1 MRAKLHR
8 LKKRPPSDSR
18 PLADG
23 QPTHPTRANF
33 LRLRSLSMQLSN
45 FFYRNP
51 RLTLLA
57 VCLILVSGLSSW
69 FVLPRMEDPQLVQRG
84 AIVNTIYPGADPTR
98 VESLVTEKIE
108 EAMEEIEQIKE
119 IRSSS
124 REGISTLTI
133 ELRDDVL
140 NSTPVWSRIRD
151 RLSDIEPLLPAGALK
166 PNFDELEFKAFAL
179 LVALKW
185 DQESPVNYAILN
197 RLALQLKD
205 HLQTVVGTQKVETH
219 GAPSEEILVRLNS
232 NRLAALNLTVQSV
245 SDQIRQSDAKVSA
258 GQLRGSEEELL
269 LGVSGDLNSLQQ
281 IEQIPIMHQTGEGF
295 TRLGDIA
302 TVLKTAFDPPDG
314 IAIVDGQRAV
324 VVGAYVRNNSRID
337 LWSAEANRALDEYEA
352 QLPRGIS
359 MNRLFDQNKYVAT
372 RLTTLIGNLLLG
384 AAAVFCVIFLVMGWR
399 SAVVVSTALPLSALM
414 VLTGMRVLEVPVHQM
429 SVTGLIIAL
438 GLLIDNAIV
447 IVDETSKALREGL
460 KPAAAVSRSVRLL
473 FFPLLGSTVTTALT
487 FAPIAL
493 MPGPAGEFVGAIAVN
508 VILAIFSSL
517 FLAMTII
524 PALAAALAPANERQ
538 AENDHDEPAA
548 QPLKRQRWWRSG
560 LSNARLN
567 QAYCRLLDFI
577 YAKPWIGVAIGIV
590 APVAGFVA
598 ATQLSEQFFPPSDRD
613 QIHIELELSPQSS
626 IAATLETTKQIR
638 EELLRD
644 QDVQKVDW
652 FVGESAPAF
661 YYNLI
666 PKRASVSQYAQAL
679 VQLTTIENQSEIIH
693 RLQGKLDQKFA
704 HARVLVRQLEQG
716 PPFDAPVEVRLFG
729 PDLARLREL
738 GQQLRRI
745 LVDTPGV
752 IHTRCELDEVL
763 PRVRMSVKDE
773 VARAAGLSLTEI
785 ARQVNSL
792 TEGVTGGSVIEGTE
806 ELPVRVRID
815 RSDSQTLAQLACL
828 EILNQ
833 TPAGGSVGSGPNSR
847 GSFRGIP
854 VSALASFDLEPEY
867 GAINHLHSQRMNEIQ
882 VYIPAGVLPSS
893 VLGAFQDRLER
904 SDFRIPDGY
913 QLRYGGE
920 SAKRD
925 EAVGNLIA
933 SVGILLV
940 MMVATLVLSFGSFR
954 IAAIVGFVGMLS
966 AGLGMG
972 SLWIFGYPF
981 GFTAIIG
988 TMGLLGVAI
997 NDTIVV
1003 LAAIKNDEAARSGDR
1018 LGMRRVVNHSTRHIV
1033 STSLTTMAGFTPLI
1047 IGGGGFWPPT
1057 AVAIAGGV
1065 AGATLLA
1072 LILAPSCYLLL
1083 MCSGKQA

>member
-1 MRAKLHR
+1 
-8 LKKRPPSDSR
+8 
-18 PLADG
+18 
-23 QPTHPTRANF
+23 
-33 LRLRSLSMQLSN
+33 MQLSN

-51 RLTLLA
+51 RLTLLT

-69 FVLPRMEDPQLVQRG
+69 FVLPRMEDPQLVKRG

-108 EAMEEIEQIKE
+108 ETLEEIEQIKE

-140 NSTPVWSRIRD
+140 DSTPVWSRIRD
-151 RLSDIEPLLPAGALK
+151 RLSDIEPLLPQGALK
-166 PNFDELEFKAFAL
+166 PDFDELEFKAFAM

-185 DQESPVNYAILN
+185 TQEDPVNYAILN

-205 HLQTVVGTQKVETH
+205 RLQSIGGTMKVEVH
-219 GAPSEEILVRLNS
+219 GDPSEEIVVRLNS
-232 NRLAALNLTVQSV
+232 NRLAALNLTVQTV
-245 SDQIRQSDAKVSA
+245 SDQIRRSDAKVSA
-258 GQLRGSEEELL
+258 GQLRGPEEELL
-269 LGVSGDLNSLQQ
+269 LGVSGELNSLQQ
-281 IEQIPIMHQTGEGF
+281 IEQIPITHQAGEGF

-302 TVLKTAFDPPDG
+302 TVQKTAVEPPDG
-314 IAIVDGQRAV
+314 IAIIDGHRSV
-324 VVGAYVRNNSRID
+324 VLGAYVRSNSRID
-337 LWSAEANRALDEYEA
+337 LWSAEVNRALDEYKSL
-352 QLPRGIS
+352 LPRGIS
-359 MNRLFDQNKYVAT
+359 MARIFDQNEYVAT

-384 AAAVFCVIFLVMGWR
+384 ATAVFAVIFLLMGWR
-399 SAVVVSTALPLSALM
+399 SALVISTALPLSALM
-414 VLTGMRVLEVPVHQM
+414 VLTGMRLLNVPVHQM

-460 KPAAAVSRSVRLL
+460 SPAAAVSRSVRLL
-473 FFPLLGSTVTTALT
+473 ALPLLGSTITTALT

-493 MPGPAGEFVGAIAVN
+493 MPGPAGEFVGAIAIN

-524 PALAAALAPANERQ
+524 PAITATVASMTGGLTEVNHSEGSNRAP
-538 AENDHDEPAA
+538 
-548 QPLKRQRWWRSG
+548 KRRWWQSG
-560 LSNARLN
+560 LSSVRLN
-567 QAYCRLLDFI
+567 QIYCRLLDFI
-577 YAKPWIGVAIGIV
+577 YSRPAVGVLIGIA
-590 APVAGFVA
+590 APIAGFVV

-626 IAATLETTKQIR
+626 IAATLKTTRQIR
-638 EELLRD
+638 DELLHD
-644 QDVQKVDW
+644 PDVQQVDW
-652 FVGESAPAF
+652 FIGESAPAF
-661 YYNLI
+661 YYTLI

-679 VQLTTIENQSEIIH
+679 VKLTTFENQPEIIH
-693 RLQGKLDQKFA
+693 RLQSKLDQQFA

-729 PDLARLREL
+729 PDLIRLQEL
-738 GQQLRRI
+738 GQQLRGI
-745 LVDTPGV
+745 LVGTPGV

-763 PRVRMSVKDE
+763 PRIRMSVKDE
-773 VARAAGLSLTEI
+773 RARAAGLSLTEI
-785 ARQVNSL
+785 ASQVNSL
-792 TEGVTGGSVIEGTE
+792 TEGVIGGSVIEGTE
-806 ELPVRVRID
+806 ELPVRVRLD
-815 RSDSQTLAQLACL
+815 RTDSQTLAQLASL

-833 TPAGGSVGSGPNSR
+833 TGTANADGNGPISR
-847 GSFRGIP
+847 TAFRGIP
-854 VSALASFDLEPEY
+854 VSALARFELEPEY
-867 GAINHLHSQRMNEIQ
+867 GAINHLHSRRMNEIQ

-893 VLGAFQDRLER
+893 VLSTFQERLDR
-904 SDFRIPDGY
+904 SDFQIPAGY

-954 IAAIVGFVGMLS
+954 IAAIIGFVGMLS

-1003 LAAIKNDEAARSGDR
+1003 LAAIKNDEAARLGNR
-1018 LGMRRVVNHSTRHIV
+1018 LAMRNVVNHSTRHIV
-1033 STSLTTMAGFTPLI
+1033 STSLTTIAGFTPLI

-1083 MCSGKQA
+1083 MCGGKDCPKRASG

>member
-1 MRAKLHR
+1 
-8 LKKRPPSDSR
+8 
-18 PLADG
+18 
-23 QPTHPTRANF
+23 
-33 LRLRSLSMQLSN
+33 MQLSN

-51 RLTLLA
+51 RLTLLT

-69 FVLPRMEDPQLVQRG
+69 FVLPRMEDPQLVKRG

-108 EAMEEIEQIKE
+108 ETLEEIEQIKE

-140 NSTPVWSRIRD
+140 DSTPVWSRIRD
-151 RLSDIEPLLPAGALK
+151 RLSDIEPLLPQGALK
-166 PNFDELEFKAFAL
+166 PDFDELEFKAFAM

-185 DQESPVNYAILN
+185 TQEDPVNYAILN

-205 HLQTVVGTQKVETH
+205 RLQSIGGTMKVEVH
-219 GAPSEEILVRLNS
+219 GDPSEEIVVRLNS
-232 NRLAALNLTVQSV
+232 NRLAALNLTVQTV
-245 SDQIRQSDAKVSA
+245 SDQIRRSDAKVSA
-258 GQLRGSEEELL
+258 GQLRGPEEELL
-269 LGVSGDLNSLQQ
+269 LGVSGELNSLQQ
-281 IEQIPIMHQTGEGF
+281 IEQIPITHQAGEGF

-302 TVLKTAFDPPDG
+302 TVQKTAVEPPDG
-314 IAIVDGQRAV
+314 IAIIDGHRSV
-324 VVGAYVRNNSRID
+324 VLGAYVRSNSRID
-337 LWSAEANRALDEYEA
+337 LWSAEVNRALDEYESL
-352 QLPRGIS
+352 LPRGIS
-359 MNRLFDQNKYVAT
+359 MDRIFDQNEYVAT

-384 AAAVFCVIFLVMGWR
+384 ATAVFAVIFLLMGWR
-399 SAVVVSTALPLSALM
+399 SALVISTALPLSALM
-414 VLTGMRVLEVPVHQM
+414 VLTGMRLLNVPVHQM

-460 KPAAAVSRSVRLL
+460 SPAAAVSRSVRLL
-473 FFPLLGSTVTTALT
+473 ALPLLGSTITTALT

-493 MPGPAGEFVGAIAVN
+493 MPGPAGEFVGAIAIN

-524 PALAAALAPANERQ
+524 PAITATVASMTGGLTEVNHSEGSNRAP
-538 AENDHDEPAA
+538 
-548 QPLKRQRWWRSG
+548 KRRWWQSG
-560 LSNARLN
+560 LSSVGLN
-567 QAYCRLLDFI
+567 QIYCRLLDFI
-577 YAKPWIGVAIGIV
+577 YSRPAVGVLIGIA
-590 APVAGFVA
+590 APITGFVV

-626 IAATLETTKQIR
+626 IAATLKTTRQIR
-638 EELLRD
+638 DELLHD
-644 QDVQKVDW
+644 PDVQQVDW
-652 FVGESAPAF
+652 FIGESAPAF

-679 VQLTTIENQSEIIH
+679 VKLTTFENQPEIIH
-693 RLQGKLDQKFA
+693 RLQSKLDQQFA

-729 PDLARLREL
+729 PDLIRLQEL
-738 GQQLRRI
+738 GQQLRGI
-745 LVDTPGV
+745 LVGTPGV

-763 PRVRMSVKDE
+763 PRIRMSVKDE
-773 VARAAGLSLTEI
+773 RARAAGLSLTEI
-785 ARQVNSL
+785 ASQVNSL
-792 TEGVTGGSVIEGTE
+792 TEGVIGGSVIEGTE
-806 ELPVRVRID
+806 ELPVRVRLD
-815 RSDSQTLAQLACL
+815 RTDSQTLAQLASL

-833 TPAGGSVGSGPNSR
+833 TGTANSDGNGPISR
-847 GSFRGIP
+847 TAFRGIP
-854 VSALASFDLEPEY
+854 VSALARFELEPEY
-867 GAINHLHSQRMNEIQ
+867 GAINHLHSRRMNEIQ

-893 VLGAFQDRLER
+893 VLSTFQERLDR
-904 SDFRIPDGY
+904 SDFQIPAGY

-933 SVGILLV
+933 SVGILMV
-940 MMVATLVLSFGSFR
+940 MMIATLVLSFGSFR
-954 IAAIVGFVGMLS
+954 IAAIIGFVGMLS

-1003 LAAIKNDEAARSGDR
+1003 LAAIKNDEAARLGNR
-1018 LGMRRVVNHSTRHIV
+1018 LAMRNVVNHSTRHIV
-1033 STSLTTMAGFTPLI
+1033 STSLTTIAGFTPLI

-1083 MCSGKQA
+1083 MCGGKDRLERASG

>member
-1 MRAKLHR
+1 
-8 LKKRPPSDSR
+8 
-18 PLADG
+18 
-23 QPTHPTRANF
+23 
-33 LRLRSLSMQLSN
+33 MQLSN

-51 RLTLLA
+51 RLTLLTI
-57 VCLILVSGLSSW
+57 CLILVSGLSSW

-84 AIVNTIYPGADPTR
+84 AIINTIYPGANPTR

-108 EAMEEIEQIKE
+108 EALEEIEQIKE
-119 IRSSS
+119 VRSSS
-124 REGISTLTI
+124 RESISTITV

-140 NSTPVWSRIRD
+140 NSTPIWSRIRD
-151 RLSDIEPLLPAGALK
+151 RLSDIEPDLPRDAFK
-166 PNFDELEFKAFAL
+166 PDFDELEFKAFAL

-185 DQESPVNYAILN
+185 DQESPVNYAVLN

-205 HLQTVVGTQKVETH
+205 QLQAIGGTMKVETR
-219 GAPSEEILVRLNS
+219 GEPSEEIVVRLNS
-232 NRLAALNLTVQSV
+232 NRLAALNLTVQAV
-245 SDQIRQSDAKVSA
+245 SDQIRRSDAKVSA
-258 GQLRGSEEELL
+258 GQIRGAKEELL
-269 LGVSGDLNSLQQ
+269 LGVSGELSSLQQ
-281 IEQIPIMHQTGEGF
+281 IEQIPITHQNGQGF
-295 TRLGDIA
+295 TRLSDIA
-302 TVLKTAFDPPDG
+302 RVEKTAVDPPDG
-314 IAIVDGQRAV
+314 IAVVDGKRSI
-324 VVGAYVRNNSRID
+324 VVGAYVRGDSRID
-337 LWSAEANRALDEYEA
+337 LWSEEVNVVLDEYESL
-352 QLPRGIS
+352 LPRGIS
-359 MNRLFDQNKYVAT
+359 MDRMFDQNKYVAT

-384 AAAVFCVIFLVMGWR
+384 ATAVFVVIFLLMGWR
-399 SAVVVSTALPLSALM
+399 SALVVSTALPLSALM
-414 VLTGMRVLEVPVHQM
+414 VLTGMRVLEIPVHQM

-460 KPAAAVSRSVRLL
+460 SPASAVSKSVRQL
-473 FFPLLGSTVTTALT
+473 FFPLLGSTLTTAFT

-524 PALAAALAPANERQ
+524 PAIAATIAPADLGDSGSTTSEGFDTPQSPR
-538 AENDHDEPAA
+538 
-548 QPLKRQRWWRSG
+548 RWWRNG
-560 LSNARLN
+560 LFSVRLN
-567 QAYCRLLDFI
+567 RIYCNALDFI
-577 YAKPWIGVAIGIV
+577 YARPWIGVLIGIA
-590 APVAGFVA
+590 APIAGFIA

-626 IAATLETTKQIR
+626 IAATLETTRQMR
-638 EELLRD
+638 EQLLKD
-644 QDVQKVDW
+644 PDVEQVDW
-652 FVGESAPAF
+652 FIGESAPAF

-666 PKRASVSQYAQAL
+666 PRRANISQYAQAL
-679 VQLTTIENQSEIIH
+679 VKLKSAENQPAIIH
-693 RLQGKLDQKFA
+693 RVQSDLDQKFA

-729 PDLARLREL
+729 PDLGRLQEL
-738 GQQLRRI
+738 GQDLRGI

-773 VARAAGLSLTEI
+773 AARAAGVSLTDI
-785 ARQVNSL
+785 ASQINAL
-792 TEGVTGGSVIEGTE
+792 TEGSVGGSVIEGTE
-806 ELPVRVRID
+806 ELPVRIRLD
-815 RSDSQTLAQLACL
+815 RSDSQTLAQLASM

-833 TPAGGSVGSGPNSR
+833 TNVNGSGENVPVTNAA
-847 GSFRGIP
+847 FRGIP

-867 GAINHLHSQRMNEIQ
+867 GAISHLDSQRMNEIQ

-893 VLGAFQDRLER
+893 VLNNFQDRLAE
-904 SDFRIPDGY
+904 SSFELPAGY
-913 QLRYGGE
+913 HLQYGGE

-933 SVGILLV
+933 SVGILMVL
-940 MMVATLVLSFGSFR
+940 MVATLVMSFGSFR
-954 IAAIVGFVGMLS
+954 TAGIVGFVGMLS

-972 SLWIFGYPF
+972 ALWIFGYPF

-1003 LAAIKNDEAARSGDR
+1003 LAAIKNDEAAKSGDR
-1018 LGMRRVVNHSTRHIV
+1018 IGMRRVVNHSTRHII

-1072 LILAPSCYLLL
+1072 LILAPSCYLML
-1083 MCSGKQA
+1083 MCPVAGTCLSPASDPANP

>member
-1 MRAKLHR
+1 
-8 LKKRPPSDSR
+8 
-18 PLADG
+18 
-23 QPTHPTRANF
+23 
-33 LRLRSLSMQLSN
+33 MQLSN

-51 RLTLLA
+51 RLTLLT

-69 FVLPRMEDPQLVQRG
+69 FVLPRMEDPQLVKRG

-108 EAMEEIEQIKE
+108 ETLEEIEQIKE

-140 NSTPVWSRIRD
+140 DSTPVWSRIRD
-151 RLSDIEPLLPAGALK
+151 RLSDIEPLLPQGALK
-166 PNFDELEFKAFAL
+166 PDFDELEFKAFAM

-185 DQESPVNYAILN
+185 TQEDPVNYAILN

-205 HLQTVVGTQKVETH
+205 RLQSIGGTMKVEVH
-219 GAPSEEILVRLNS
+219 GDPSEEIVVRLNS
-232 NRLAALNLTVQSV
+232 NRLAALNLTVQTV
-245 SDQIRQSDAKVSA
+245 SDQIRRSDAKVSA
-258 GQLRGSEEELL
+258 GQLRGPEEELL
-269 LGVSGDLNSLQQ
+269 LGVSGELNSLQQ
-281 IEQIPIMHQTGEGF
+281 IEQIPITHQAGEGF

-302 TVLKTAFDPPDG
+302 TVQKTAVEPPDG
-314 IAIVDGQRAV
+314 IAIIDGHRSV
-324 VVGAYVRNNSRID
+324 VLGAYVRSNSRID
-337 LWSAEANRALDEYEA
+337 LWSAEVNRALDEYESL
-352 QLPRGIS
+352 LPRGIS
-359 MNRLFDQNKYVAT
+359 MDRIFDQNEYVAT

-384 AAAVFCVIFLVMGWR
+384 ATAVFAVIFLLMGWR
-399 SAVVVSTALPLSALM
+399 SALVISTALPLSALM
-414 VLTGMRVLEVPVHQM
+414 VLTGMRLLNVPVHQM

-460 KPAAAVSRSVRLL
+460 SPAAAVSRSVRLL
-473 FFPLLGSTVTTALT
+473 ALPLLGSTITTALT

-493 MPGPAGEFVGAIAVN
+493 MPGPAGEFVGAIAIN

-524 PALAAALAPANERQ
+524 PAITATVASMTGGLTEVNHSEGSNRAP
-538 AENDHDEPAA
+538 
-548 QPLKRQRWWRSG
+548 KRRWWQSG
-560 LSNARLN
+560 LSSVGLN
-567 QAYCRLLDFI
+567 QIYCRLLDFI
-577 YAKPWIGVAIGIV
+577 YSRPAVGVLIGIA
-590 APVAGFVA
+590 APIAGFVV

-626 IAATLETTKQIR
+626 IAATLETTRQIR
-638 EELLRD
+638 DELLHD
-644 QDVQKVDW
+644 PDVQQVDW
-652 FVGESAPAF
+652 FIGESAPAF

-679 VQLTTIENQSEIIH
+679 VKLTTFENQPEIIH
-693 RLQGKLDQKFA
+693 RLQSKLDQQFA

-729 PDLARLREL
+729 PDLIRLQEL
-738 GQQLRRI
+738 GQQLRGI
-745 LVDTPGV
+745 LVGTPGV

-763 PRVRMSVKDE
+763 PRIRMSVKDE
-773 VARAAGLSLTEI
+773 RARAAGLSLTEI
-785 ARQVNSL
+785 ASQVNSL
-792 TEGVTGGSVIEGTE
+792 TEGVIGGSVIEGTE
-806 ELPVRVRID
+806 ELPVRVRLD
-815 RSDSQTLAQLACL
+815 RTDSQTLAQLASL

-833 TPAGGSVGSGPNSR
+833 TGTTNSDGNGPISR
-847 GSFRGIP
+847 TAFRGIP
-854 VSALASFDLEPEY
+854 VSALARFELEPEY
-867 GAINHLHSQRMNEIQ
+867 GAINHLHSRRMNEIQ

-893 VLGAFQDRLER
+893 VLSTFQERLDR
-904 SDFRIPDGY
+904 SDFQIPAGY

-933 SVGILLV
+933 SVGILMV
-940 MMVATLVLSFGSFR
+940 MMIATLVLSFGSFR
-954 IAAIVGFVGMLS
+954 IAAIIGFVGMLS

-1003 LAAIKNDEAARSGDR
+1003 LAAIKNDEAARLGNR
-1018 LGMRRVVNHSTRHIV
+1018 LAMRNVVNHSTRHIV
-1033 STSLTTMAGFTPLI
+1033 STSLTTIAGFTPLI

-1083 MCSGKQA
+1083 MCGGKDRLERASG

>member
-1 MRAKLHR
+1 
-8 LKKRPPSDSR
+8 
-18 PLADG
+18 
-23 QPTHPTRANF
+23 
-33 LRLRSLSMQLSN
+33 MQLSN

-51 RLTLLA
+51 RLTLLT

-69 FVLPRMEDPQLVQRG
+69 FVLPRMEDPQLVKRG
-84 AIVNTIYPGADPTR
+84 AIVNTIYPGANPTR

-108 EAMEEIEQIKE
+108 ETLEEIEQIKE

-140 NSTPVWSRIRD
+140 DSTPVWSRIRD
-151 RLSDIEPLLPAGALK
+151 RLSDIEPLLPQGALK
-166 PNFDELEFKAFAL
+166 PDFDELEFKAFAT

-185 DQESPVNYAILN
+185 TQEDPVNYAILN

-205 HLQTVVGTQKVETH
+205 RLQSIGGTMKVEVH
-219 GAPSEEILVRLNS
+219 GDPSEEIVVRLNS
-232 NRLAALNLTVQSV
+232 NRLAALNLTVQTV
-245 SDQIRQSDAKVSA
+245 SDQIRRSDAKVSA
-258 GQLRGSEEELL
+258 GQLRGPEEELL
-269 LGVSGDLNSLQQ
+269 LGVSGELNSLQQ
-281 IEQIPIMHQTGEGF
+281 IEQIPITHQAGEGF

-302 TVLKTAFDPPDG
+302 TVQKTAVEPPDG
-314 IAIVDGQRAV
+314 IAIIDGHRSV
-324 VVGAYVRNNSRID
+324 VLGAYVRSNSRID
-337 LWSAEANRALDEYEA
+337 LWSAEVNRALDEYESL
-352 QLPRGIS
+352 LPRGIS
-359 MNRLFDQNKYVAT
+359 MDRIFDQNEYVAT

-384 AAAVFCVIFLVMGWR
+384 ATAVFAVIFLLMGWR
-399 SAVVVSTALPLSALM
+399 SALVISTALPLSALM
-414 VLTGMRVLEVPVHQM
+414 VLTGMRLLNVPVHQM

-460 KPAAAVSRSVRLL
+460 SPAAAVSRSVRLL
-473 FFPLLGSTVTTALT
+473 ALPLLGSTITTALT

-493 MPGPAGEFVGAIAVN
+493 MPGPAGEFVGAIAIN

-524 PALAAALAPANERQ
+524 PAITATVASMTGGLTEVNHSEGSNRAP
-538 AENDHDEPAA
+538 
-548 QPLKRQRWWRSG
+548 KRRWWQSG
-560 LSNARLN
+560 LSSVGLN
-567 QAYCRLLDFI
+567 QIYCRLLDFI
-577 YAKPWIGVAIGIV
+577 YSRPAVGVLIGIA
-590 APVAGFVA
+590 APIAGFVV

-626 IAATLETTKQIR
+626 IAATLETTRQIR
-638 EELLRD
+638 DELLHD
-644 QDVQKVDW
+644 PDVQQVDW
-652 FVGESAPAF
+652 FIGESAPAF
-661 YYNLI
+661 YYTLI

-679 VQLTTIENQSEIIH
+679 VKLTTFENQPEIIH
-693 RLQGKLDQKFA
+693 RLQSKLDQQFA

-729 PDLARLREL
+729 PDLIRLQEL
-738 GQQLRRI
+738 GQQLRGI
-745 LVDTPGV
+745 LVGTPGV

-763 PRVRMSVKDE
+763 PRIRMSVKDE
-773 VARAAGLSLTEI
+773 RARAAGLSLTEI
-785 ARQVNSL
+785 ASQVNSL
-792 TEGVTGGSVIEGTE
+792 TEGVIGGSVIEGTE
-806 ELPVRVRID
+806 ELPVRVRLD
-815 RSDSQTLAQLACL
+815 RTDSQTLAQLASL

-833 TPAGGSVGSGPNSR
+833 TGTTNSDGNGPISR
-847 GSFRGIP
+847 TAFRGIP
-854 VSALASFDLEPEY
+854 VSALARFELEPEY
-867 GAINHLHSQRMNEIQ
+867 GAINHLHSRRMNEIQ

-893 VLGAFQDRLER
+893 VLSTFQERLDR
-904 SDFRIPDGY
+904 SDFQIPAGY

-933 SVGILLV
+933 SVGILMV
-940 MMVATLVLSFGSFR
+940 MMIATLVLSFGSFR
-954 IAAIVGFVGMLS
+954 IAAIIGFVGMLS

-1003 LAAIKNDEAARSGDR
+1003 LAAIKNDEAARLGNR
-1018 LGMRRVVNHSTRHIV
+1018 LAMRNVVNHSTRHIV
-1033 STSLTTMAGFTPLI
+1033 STSLTTIAGFTPLI

-1083 MCSGKQA
+1083 MCGGKDRLERASG

>member
-1 MRAKLHR
+1 
-8 LKKRPPSDSR
+8 
-18 PLADG
+18 
-23 QPTHPTRANF
+23 
-33 LRLRSLSMQLSN
+33 MQLSN

-51 RLTLLA
+51 RLTLLT

-69 FVLPRMEDPQLVQRG
+69 FVLPRMEDPQLVKRG

-108 EAMEEIEQIKE
+108 ETLEEIEQIKE

-140 NSTPVWSRIRD
+140 DSTPVWSRIRD
-151 RLSDIEPLLPAGALK
+151 RLSDIEPLLPQGALK
-166 PNFDELEFKAFAL
+166 PDFDELEFKAFAM

-185 DQESPVNYAILN
+185 TQEDPVNYAILN

-205 HLQTVVGTQKVETH
+205 RLQSIGGTMKVEVH
-219 GAPSEEILVRLNS
+219 GDPSEEIVVRLNS
-232 NRLAALNLTVQSV
+232 NRLAALNLTVQTV
-245 SDQIRQSDAKVSA
+245 SDQIRRSDAKVSA
-258 GQLRGSEEELL
+258 GQLRGPEEELL
-269 LGVSGDLNSLQQ
+269 LGVSGELNSLQQ
-281 IEQIPIMHQTGEGF
+281 IEQIPITHQAGEGF

-302 TVLKTAFDPPDG
+302 TVQKTAVEPPDG
-314 IAIVDGQRAV
+314 IAIIDGHRSV
-324 VVGAYVRNNSRID
+324 VLGAYVRSNSRID
-337 LWSAEANRALDEYEA
+337 LWSAEVNRALDEYESL
-352 QLPRGIS
+352 LPRGIS
-359 MNRLFDQNKYVAT
+359 MDRIFDQNEYVAT

-384 AAAVFCVIFLVMGWR
+384 ATAVFAVIFLLMGWR
-399 SAVVVSTALPLSALM
+399 SALVISTALPLSALM
-414 VLTGMRVLEVPVHQM
+414 VLTGMRLLNVPVHQM

-460 KPAAAVSRSVRLL
+460 SPAAAVSRSVRLL
-473 FFPLLGSTVTTALT
+473 ALPLLGSTITTALT

-493 MPGPAGEFVGAIAVN
+493 MPGPAGEFVGAIAIN

-524 PALAAALAPANERQ
+524 PAITATVASMTGGLTEVNHSEGSNRAP
-538 AENDHDEPAA
+538 
-548 QPLKRQRWWRSG
+548 KRRWWQSG
-560 LSNARLN
+560 LSSVGLN
-567 QAYCRLLDFI
+567 QIYCRLLDFI
-577 YAKPWIGVAIGIV
+577 YSRPAVGVLIGIA
-590 APVAGFVA
+590 APITGFVV

-626 IAATLETTKQIR
+626 IAATLKTTRQIR
-638 EELLRD
+638 DELLHD
-644 QDVQKVDW
+644 PDVQQVDW
-652 FVGESAPAF
+652 FIGESAPAF

-679 VQLTTIENQSEIIH
+679 VKLTTFENQPEIIH
-693 RLQGKLDQKFA
+693 RLQSKLDQQFA

-729 PDLARLREL
+729 PDLIRLQEL
-738 GQQLRRI
+738 GQQLRGI
-745 LVDTPGV
+745 LVGTPGV

-763 PRVRMSVKDE
+763 PRIRMSVKDE
-773 VARAAGLSLTEI
+773 RARAAGLSLTEI
-785 ARQVNSL
+785 ASQVNSL
-792 TEGVTGGSVIEGTE
+792 TEGVIGGSVIEGTE
-806 ELPVRVRID
+806 ELPVRVRLD
-815 RSDSQTLAQLACL
+815 RTDSQTLAQLASL

-833 TPAGGSVGSGPNSR
+833 TGTANSDGNGPISR
-847 GSFRGIP
+847 TAFRGIP
-854 VSALASFDLEPEY
+854 VSALARFELEPEY
-867 GAINHLHSQRMNEIQ
+867 GAINHLHSRRMNEIQ

-893 VLGAFQDRLER
+893 VLSTFQERLDR
-904 SDFRIPDGY
+904 SDFQIPAGY

-933 SVGILLV
+933 SVGILMV
-940 MMVATLVLSFGSFR
+940 MMIATLVLSFGSFR
-954 IAAIVGFVGMLS
+954 IAAIIGFVGMLS

-1003 LAAIKNDEAARSGDR
+1003 LAAIKNDEAARLGNR
-1018 LGMRRVVNHSTRHIV
+1018 LAMRNVVNHSSRHIV
-1033 STSLTTMAGFTPLI
+1033 STSLTTIAGFTPLI

-1083 MCSGKQA
+1083 MCGGKDRLERASG

>member
-1 MRAKLHR
+1 
-8 LKKRPPSDSR
+8 
-18 PLADG
+18 
-23 QPTHPTRANF
+23 
-33 LRLRSLSMQLSN
+33 MQLSN

-51 RLTLLA
+51 RLTLLT

-69 FVLPRMEDPQLVQRG
+69 FVLPRMEDPQLVKRG

-108 EAMEEIEQIKE
+108 ETLEEIEQIKE

-140 NSTPVWSRIRD
+140 DSTPVWSRIRD
-151 RLSDIEPLLPAGALK
+151 RLSDIEPLLPQGALK
-166 PNFDELEFKAFAL
+166 PDFDELEFKAFAM

-185 DQESPVNYAILN
+185 TQEDPVNYAILN

-205 HLQTVVGTQKVETH
+205 RLQSIGGTMKVEVH
-219 GAPSEEILVRLNS
+219 GDPSEEIVVRLNS
-232 NRLAALNLTVQSV
+232 NRLAALNLTVQTV
-245 SDQIRQSDAKVSA
+245 SDQIRRSDAKVSA
-258 GQLRGSEEELL
+258 GQLRGPEEELL
-269 LGVSGDLNSLQQ
+269 LGVSGELNSLQQ
-281 IEQIPIMHQTGEGF
+281 IEQIPITHQAGEGF

-302 TVLKTAFDPPDG
+302 TVQKTAVEPPDG
-314 IAIVDGQRAV
+314 IAIIDGHRSV
-324 VVGAYVRNNSRID
+324 VLGAYVRSNSRID
-337 LWSAEANRALDEYEA
+337 LWSAEVNRALDEYESL
-352 QLPRGIS
+352 LPRGIS
-359 MNRLFDQNKYVAT
+359 MDRIFDQNEYVAT

-384 AAAVFCVIFLVMGWR
+384 ATAVFAVIFLLMGWR
-399 SAVVVSTALPLSALM
+399 SALVISTALPLSALM
-414 VLTGMRVLEVPVHQM
+414 VLTGMRLLNVPVHQM

-460 KPAAAVSRSVRLL
+460 SPAAAVSRSVRLL
-473 FFPLLGSTVTTALT
+473 ALPLLGSTITTALT

-493 MPGPAGEFVGAIAVN
+493 MPGPAGEFVGAIAIN

-524 PALAAALAPANERQ
+524 PAITATVASMTGGLTEVNHSEGSNRAP
-538 AENDHDEPAA
+538 
-548 QPLKRQRWWRSG
+548 KRRWWQSG
-560 LSNARLN
+560 LSSVGLN
-567 QAYCRLLDFI
+567 QIYCRLLDFI
-577 YAKPWIGVAIGIV
+577 YSRPAVGVLIGIA
-590 APVAGFVA
+590 APIAGFVV

-626 IAATLETTKQIR
+626 IAATLETTRQIR
-638 EELLRD
+638 DELLHD
-644 QDVQKVDW
+644 PDVQQVDW
-652 FVGESAPAF
+652 FIGESAPAF
-661 YYNLI
+661 YYTLI

-679 VQLTTIENQSEIIH
+679 VKLTTFENQPEIIH
-693 RLQGKLDQKFA
+693 RLQSKLDQQFA

-729 PDLARLREL
+729 PDLIRLQEL
-738 GQQLRRI
+738 GQQLRGI
-745 LVDTPGV
+745 LVGTPGV

-763 PRVRMSVKDE
+763 PRIRMSVKDE
-773 VARAAGLSLTEI
+773 RARAAGLSLTEI
-785 ARQVNSL
+785 ASQVNSL
-792 TEGVTGGSVIEGTE
+792 TEGVIGGSVIEGTE
-806 ELPVRVRID
+806 ELPVRVRLD
-815 RSDSQTLAQLACL
+815 RTDSQTLAQLASL

-833 TPAGGSVGSGPNSR
+833 TGTTNSDGNGPISR
-847 GSFRGIP
+847 TAFRGIP
-854 VSALASFDLEPEY
+854 VSALARFELEPEY
-867 GAINHLHSQRMNEIQ
+867 GAINHLHSRRMNEIQ

-893 VLGAFQDRLER
+893 VLSTFQERLDR
-904 SDFRIPDGY
+904 SDFQIPAGY

-933 SVGILLV
+933 SVGILMV
-940 MMVATLVLSFGSFR
+940 MMIATLVLSFGSFR
-954 IAAIVGFVGMLS
+954 IAAIIGFVGMLS

-1003 LAAIKNDEAARSGDR
+1003 LAAIKNDEAARLGNR
-1018 LGMRRVVNHSTRHIV
+1018 LAMRNVVNHSTRHIV
-1033 STSLTTMAGFTPLI
+1033 STSLTTIAGFTPLI

-1083 MCSGKQA
+1083 MCGGKDRLERASG

>member
-1 MRAKLHR
+1 
-8 LKKRPPSDSR
+8 
-18 PLADG
+18 
-23 QPTHPTRANF
+23 
-33 LRLRSLSMQLSN
+33 MQLSN

-51 RLTLLA
+51 RLTLLT

-69 FVLPRMEDPQLVQRG
+69 FVLPRMEDPQLVKRG

-108 EAMEEIEQIKE
+108 ETLEEIEQIKE

-140 NSTPVWSRIRD
+140 DSTPVWSRIRD
-151 RLSDIEPLLPAGALK
+151 RLSDIEPLLPQGALK
-166 PNFDELEFKAFAL
+166 PDFDELEFKAFAM

-185 DQESPVNYAILN
+185 TQEDPVNYAILN

-205 HLQTVVGTQKVETH
+205 RLQSIGGTMKVEVH
-219 GAPSEEILVRLNS
+219 GDPSEEIVVRLNS
-232 NRLAALNLTVQSV
+232 NRLAALNLTVQTV
-245 SDQIRQSDAKVSA
+245 SDQIRRSDAKVSA
-258 GQLRGSEEELL
+258 GQLRGPEEELL
-269 LGVSGDLNSLQQ
+269 LGVSGELNSLQQ
-281 IEQIPIMHQTGEGF
+281 IEQIPITHQAGEGF

-302 TVLKTAFDPPDG
+302 TVQKTAVEPPDG
-314 IAIVDGQRAV
+314 IAIIDGHRSV
-324 VVGAYVRNNSRID
+324 VLGAYVRSNSRID
-337 LWSAEANRALDEYEA
+337 LWSAEVNRALDEYESL
-352 QLPRGIS
+352 LPRGIS
-359 MNRLFDQNKYVAT
+359 MDRIFDQNEYVAT

-384 AAAVFCVIFLVMGWR
+384 ATAVFAVIFLLMGWR
-399 SAVVVSTALPLSALM
+399 SALVISTALPLSALM
-414 VLTGMRVLEVPVHQM
+414 VLTGMRLLNVPVHQM

-460 KPAAAVSRSVRLL
+460 SPAAAVSRSVRLL
-473 FFPLLGSTVTTALT
+473 ALPLLGSTITTALT

-493 MPGPAGEFVGAIAVN
+493 MPGPAGEFVGAIAIN

-524 PALAAALAPANERQ
+524 PAITATVASMTGGLTEVNHSEGSNRAP
-538 AENDHDEPAA
+538 
-548 QPLKRQRWWRSG
+548 KRRWWQSG
-560 LSNARLN
+560 LSSVGLN
-567 QAYCRLLDFI
+567 QIYCRLLDVI
-577 YAKPWIGVAIGIV
+577 YSRPAVGVLIGIA
-590 APVAGFVA
+590 APIAGFVV

-626 IAATLETTKQIR
+626 IAATMETTRQIR
-638 EELLRD
+638 DELLRD
-644 QDVQKVDW
+644 PDVQQVDW
-652 FVGESAPAF
+652 FIGESAPAF

-679 VQLTTIENQSEIIH
+679 VKLTTFENQPEIIH
-693 RLQGKLDQKFA
+693 RLQSKLDQQFA

-729 PDLARLREL
+729 PDLIRLQEL
-738 GQQLRRI
+738 GQQLRGI
-745 LVDTPGV
+745 LVGTPGV

-763 PRVRMSVKDE
+763 PRIRMSVKDE
-773 VARAAGLSLTEI
+773 RARAAGLSLTEI
-785 ARQVNSL
+785 ASQVNSL
-792 TEGVTGGSVIEGTE
+792 TEGVIGGSVIEGTE
-806 ELPVRVRID
+806 ELPVRVRLD
-815 RSDSQTLAQLACL
+815 RTDSQTLAQLASL

-833 TPAGGSVGSGPNSR
+833 TGTANSDGNGPISR
-847 GSFRGIP
+847 TAFRGIP
-854 VSALASFDLEPEY
+854 VSALARFELEPEY
-867 GAINHLHSQRMNEIQ
+867 GAINHLHSRRMNEIQ

-893 VLGAFQDRLER
+893 VLSTFQERLDR
-904 SDFRIPDGY
+904 SDFQIPAGY

-933 SVGILLV
+933 SVGILMV
-940 MMVATLVLSFGSFR
+940 MMIATLVLSFGSFR
-954 IAAIVGFVGMLS
+954 IAAIIGFVGMLS

-1003 LAAIKNDEAARSGDR
+1003 LAAIKNDEAARLGNR
-1018 LGMRRVVNHSTRHIV
+1018 LAMRNVVNHSTRHIV
-1033 STSLTTMAGFTPLI
+1033 STSLTTIAGFTPLI

-1083 MCSGKQA
+1083 MCGGKDRLERASG

>member
-1 MRAKLHR
+1 
-8 LKKRPPSDSR
+8 
-18 PLADG
+18 
-23 QPTHPTRANF
+23 
-33 LRLRSLSMQLSN
+33 MQLSN

-51 RLTLLA
+51 RLTLLT

-69 FVLPRMEDPQLVQRG
+69 FVLPRMEDPQLVKRG

-108 EAMEEIEQIKE
+108 ETLEEIEQIKE

-140 NSTPVWSRIRD
+140 DSTPVWSRIRD
-151 RLSDIEPLLPAGALK
+151 RLSDIEPLLPQGALK
-166 PNFDELEFKAFAL
+166 PDFDELEFKAFAM

-185 DQESPVNYAILN
+185 TQEDPVNYAILN

-205 HLQTVVGTQKVETH
+205 RLQSIGGTMKVEVH
-219 GAPSEEILVRLNS
+219 GDPSEEIVVRLNS
-232 NRLAALNLTVQSV
+232 NRLAALNLTVQTV
-245 SDQIRQSDAKVSA
+245 SDQIRRSDAKVSA
-258 GQLRGSEEELL
+258 GQLRGPEEELL
-269 LGVSGDLNSLQQ
+269 LGVSGELNSLQQ
-281 IEQIPIMHQTGEGF
+281 IEQIPITHQAGEGF

-302 TVLKTAFDPPDG
+302 TVQKTAVEPPDG
-314 IAIVDGQRAV
+314 IAIIDGHRSV
-324 VVGAYVRNNSRID
+324 VLGAYVRSNSRID
-337 LWSAEANRALDEYEA
+337 LWSAEVNRALDEYESL
-352 QLPRGIS
+352 LPRGIS
-359 MNRLFDQNKYVAT
+359 MDRIFDQNEYVAT

-384 AAAVFCVIFLVMGWR
+384 ATAVFAVIFLLMGWR
-399 SAVVVSTALPLSALM
+399 SALVISTALPLSALM
-414 VLTGMRVLEVPVHQM
+414 VLTGMRLLNVPVHQM

-460 KPAAAVSRSVRLL
+460 SPAAAVSRSVRLL
-473 FFPLLGSTVTTALT
+473 ALPLLGSTITTALT

-493 MPGPAGEFVGAIAVN
+493 MPGPAGEFVGAIAIN

-524 PALAAALAPANERQ
+524 PAITATVASMTGGLTEVNHSEGSNLAP
-538 AENDHDEPAA
+538 
-548 QPLKRQRWWRSG
+548 KRRWWQSG
-560 LSNARLN
+560 LSSVVLN
-567 QAYCRLLDFI
+567 QIYCRLLDFI
-577 YAKPWIGVAIGIV
+577 YSRPAVGVLIGIA
-590 APVAGFVA
+590 APIAGFVV

-626 IAATLETTKQIR
+626 IAATLETTRQIR
-638 EELLRD
+638 DELLHD
-644 QDVQKVDW
+644 PDVQQVDW
-652 FVGESAPAF
+652 FIGESAPAF

-679 VQLTTIENQSEIIH
+679 VKLTTFENQPEIIH
-693 RLQGKLDQKFA
+693 RLQSKLDQQFA

-729 PDLARLREL
+729 PDLIRLQEL
-738 GQQLRRI
+738 GQQLRGI
-745 LVDTPGV
+745 LVGTPGV

-763 PRVRMSVKDE
+763 PRIRMSVKDE
-773 VARAAGLSLTEI
+773 RARAAGLSLTEI
-785 ARQVNSL
+785 ASQVNSL
-792 TEGVTGGSVIEGTE
+792 TEGVIGGSVIEGTE
-806 ELPVRVRID
+806 ELPVRVRLD
-815 RSDSQTLAQLACL
+815 RTDSQTLAQLASL

-833 TPAGGSVGSGPNSR
+833 TGTTNSDGNGPISR
-847 GSFRGIP
+847 TAFRGIP
-854 VSALASFDLEPEY
+854 VSALARFELEPEY
-867 GAINHLHSQRMNEIQ
+867 GAINHLHSRRMNEIQ

-893 VLGAFQDRLER
+893 VLSTFQERLDR
-904 SDFRIPDGY
+904 SDFQIPAGY

-933 SVGILLV
+933 SVGILMV
-940 MMVATLVLSFGSFR
+940 MMIATLVLSFGSFR
-954 IAAIVGFVGMLS
+954 IAAIIGFVGMLS

-1003 LAAIKNDEAARSGDR
+1003 LAAIKNDEAARLGNR
-1018 LGMRRVVNHSTRHIV
+1018 LAMRNVVNHSTRHIV
-1033 STSLTTMAGFTPLI
+1033 STSLTTIAGFTPLI

-1083 MCSGKQA
+1083 MCGGKDRLERASG

>member
-1 MRAKLHR
+1 
-8 LKKRPPSDSR
+8 
-18 PLADG
+18 
-23 QPTHPTRANF
+23 
-33 LRLRSLSMQLSN
+33 MQLSN

-51 RLTLLA
+51 RLTLLT

-69 FVLPRMEDPQLVQRG
+69 FVLPRMEDPQLVKRG

-108 EAMEEIEQIKE
+108 ETLEEIEQIKE

-140 NSTPVWSRIRD
+140 DSTPVWSRIRD
-151 RLSDIEPLLPAGALK
+151 RLSDIEPLLPQGALK
-166 PNFDELEFKAFAL
+166 PDFDELEFKAFAM

-185 DQESPVNYAILN
+185 TQEDPVNYAILN

-205 HLQTVVGTQKVETH
+205 RLQSIGGTMKVEVH
-219 GAPSEEILVRLNS
+219 GDPSEEIVVRLNS
-232 NRLAALNLTVQSV
+232 NRLAALNLTVQTV
-245 SDQIRQSDAKVSA
+245 SDQIRRSDAKVSA
-258 GQLRGSEEELL
+258 GQLRGPEEELL
-269 LGVSGDLNSLQQ
+269 LGVSGELNSLQQ
-281 IEQIPIMHQTGEGF
+281 IEQIPITHQAGEGF

-302 TVLKTAFDPPDG
+302 TVQKTAVEPPDG
-314 IAIVDGQRAV
+314 IAIIDGHRSV
-324 VVGAYVRNNSRID
+324 VLGAYVRSNSRID
-337 LWSAEANRALDEYEA
+337 LWSAEVNRALDEYESL
-352 QLPRGIS
+352 LPRGIS
-359 MNRLFDQNKYVAT
+359 MDRIFDQNEYVAT

-384 AAAVFCVIFLVMGWR
+384 ATAVFAVIFLLMGWR
-399 SAVVVSTALPLSALM
+399 SALVISTALPLSALM
-414 VLTGMRVLEVPVHQM
+414 VLTGMRLLNVPVHQM

-460 KPAAAVSRSVRLL
+460 SPAAAVSRSVRLL
-473 FFPLLGSTVTTALT
+473 ALPLLGSTITTALT

-493 MPGPAGEFVGAIAVN
+493 MPGPAGEFVGAIAIN

-524 PALAAALAPANERQ
+524 PAITATVASMTGGLTEVNHSEGSNRAP
-538 AENDHDEPAA
+538 
-548 QPLKRQRWWRSG
+548 KRRWWQSG
-560 LSNARLN
+560 LSSVGLN
-567 QAYCRLLDFI
+567 QIYCRLLDFI
-577 YAKPWIGVAIGIV
+577 YSRPAVGVLIGIA
-590 APVAGFVA
+590 APIAGFVV

-626 IAATLETTKQIR
+626 IAATLETTRQIR
-638 EELLRD
+638 DELLHD
-644 QDVQKVDW
+644 PDVQQVDW
-652 FVGESAPAF
+652 FIGESAPAF

-679 VQLTTIENQSEIIH
+679 VKLTTFENQPEIIH
-693 RLQGKLDQKFA
+693 RLQSKLDQQFA

-729 PDLARLREL
+729 PDLIRLQEL
-738 GQQLRRI
+738 GQQLRGI
-745 LVDTPGV
+745 LVGTPGV

-763 PRVRMSVKDE
+763 PRIRMSVKDE
-773 VARAAGLSLTEI
+773 RARAAGLSLTEI
-785 ARQVNSL
+785 ASQVNSL
-792 TEGVTGGSVIEGTE
+792 TEGVIGGSVIEGTE
-806 ELPVRVRID
+806 ELPVRVRLD
-815 RSDSQTLAQLACL
+815 RTDSQTLAQLASL

-833 TPAGGSVGSGPNSR
+833 TGTANSDGNGPISR
-847 GSFRGIP
+847 TAFRGIP
-854 VSALASFDLEPEY
+854 VSALARFELEPEY
-867 GAINHLHSQRMNEIQ
+867 GAINHLHSRRMNEIQ

-893 VLGAFQDRLER
+893 VLSTFQERLDR
-904 SDFRIPDGY
+904 SDFQIPAGY

-933 SVGILLV
+933 SVGILMV
-940 MMVATLVLSFGSFR
+940 MMIATLVLSFGSFR
-954 IAAIVGFVGMLS
+954 IAAIIGFVGMLS

-1003 LAAIKNDEAARSGDR
+1003 LAAIKNDEAARLGNR
-1018 LGMRRVVNHSTRHIV
+1018 LAMRNVVNHSTRHIV
-1033 STSLTTMAGFTPLI
+1033 STSLTTIAGFTPLI

-1083 MCSGKQA
+1083 MCGGKDRLERASG

>member
-1 MRAKLHR
+1 
-8 LKKRPPSDSR
+8 
-18 PLADG
+18 
-23 QPTHPTRANF
+23 
-33 LRLRSLSMQLSN
+33 MQLSN

-51 RLTLLA
+51 RLTLLT

-69 FVLPRMEDPQLVQRG
+69 FVLPRMEDPQLVKRG
-84 AIVNTIYPGADPTR
+84 AIVNTIYPGANPTR

-108 EAMEEIEQIKE
+108 ETLEEIEQIKE

-140 NSTPVWSRIRD
+140 DSTPVWSRIRD
-151 RLSDIEPLLPAGALK
+151 RLSDIEPLLPQGALK
-166 PNFDELEFKAFAL
+166 PDFDELEFKAFAM

-185 DQESPVNYAILN
+185 TQEDPVNYAILN

-205 HLQTVVGTQKVETH
+205 RLQSIGGTMKVEVH
-219 GAPSEEILVRLNS
+219 GDPSEEIVVRLNS
-232 NRLAALNLTVQSV
+232 NRLAALNLTVQTV
-245 SDQIRQSDAKVSA
+245 SDQIRRSDAKVSA
-258 GQLRGSEEELL
+258 GQLRGPEEELL
-269 LGVSGDLNSLQQ
+269 LGVSGELNSLQQ
-281 IEQIPIMHQTGEGF
+281 IEQIPITHQAGEGF

-302 TVLKTAFDPPDG
+302 TVQKTAVEPPDG
-314 IAIVDGQRAV
+314 IAIIDGHRSV
-324 VVGAYVRNNSRID
+324 VLGAYVRSNSRID
-337 LWSAEANRALDEYEA
+337 LWSAEVNRALDEYESL
-352 QLPRGIS
+352 LPRGIS
-359 MNRLFDQNKYVAT
+359 MDRIFDQNEYVAT

-384 AAAVFCVIFLVMGWR
+384 ATAVFAVIFLLMGWR
-399 SAVVVSTALPLSALM
+399 SALVISTALPLSALM
-414 VLTGMRVLEVPVHQM
+414 VLTGMRLLNVPVHQM

-460 KPAAAVSRSVRLL
+460 SPAAAVSRSVRLL
-473 FFPLLGSTVTTALT
+473 ALPLLGSTITTALT

-493 MPGPAGEFVGAIAVN
+493 MPGPAGEFVGAIAIN

-524 PALAAALAPANERQ
+524 PAITATIASVTGGLTDAEHSEGSNRAP
-538 AENDHDEPAA
+538 
-548 QPLKRQRWWRSG
+548 KRRWWQSG
-560 LSNARLN
+560 LSSVGLN
-567 QAYCRLLDFI
+567 QIYCRLLDFI
-577 YAKPWIGVAIGIV
+577 YSRPAVGVLIGIA
-590 APVAGFVA
+590 APIAGFVV

-626 IAATLETTKQIR
+626 IAATLETTRQIR
-638 EELLRD
+638 DELLHD
-644 QDVQKVDW
+644 PDVQQVDW
-652 FVGESAPAF
+652 FIGESAPAF
-661 YYNLI
+661 YYTLI

-679 VQLTTIENQSEIIH
+679 VKLTTFENQPEIIH
-693 RLQGKLDQKFA
+693 RLQSKLDQQFA

-729 PDLARLREL
+729 PDLIRLQEL
-738 GQQLRRI
+738 GQQLRGI
-745 LVDTPGV
+745 LVGTPGV

-763 PRVRMSVKDE
+763 PRIRMSVKDE
-773 VARAAGLSLTEI
+773 RARAAGLSLTEI
-785 ARQVNSL
+785 ASQVNSL
-792 TEGVTGGSVIEGTE
+792 TEGVIGGSVIEGTE
-806 ELPVRVRID
+806 ELPVRVRLD
-815 RSDSQTLAQLACL
+815 RTDSQTLAQLASL

-833 TPAGGSVGSGPNSR
+833 TGTANSDGNGPISR
-847 GSFRGIP
+847 TAFRGIP
-854 VSALASFDLEPEY
+854 VSALARFELEPEY
-867 GAINHLHSQRMNEIQ
+867 GAINHLHSRRMNEIQ

-893 VLGAFQDRLER
+893 VLSTFQERLDR
-904 SDFRIPDGY
+904 SDFQIPAGY

-925 EAVGNLIA
+925 EAVRNLIA
-933 SVGILLV
+933 SVGILMV
-940 MMVATLVLSFGSFR
+940 MMIATLVLSFGSFR
-954 IAAIVGFVGMLS
+954 IAAIIGFVGMLS

-1003 LAAIKNDEAARSGDR
+1003 LAAIKNDEAARLGNR
-1018 LGMRRVVNHSTRHIV
+1018 LAMRNVVNHSTRHIV
-1033 STSLTTMAGFTPLI
+1033 STSLTTIAGFTPLI

-1083 MCSGKQA
+1083 MCGGKDRLERASG

>member
-1 MRAKLHR
+1 
-8 LKKRPPSDSR
+8 
-18 PLADG
+18 
-23 QPTHPTRANF
+23 
-33 LRLRSLSMQLSN
+33 MQLSN

-51 RLTLLA
+51 RLTLLT

-69 FVLPRMEDPQLVQRG
+69 FVLPRMEDPQLVKRG

-108 EAMEEIEQIKE
+108 ETLEEIEQIKE

-140 NSTPVWSRIRD
+140 DSTPVWSRIRD
-151 RLSDIEPLLPAGALK
+151 RLSDIEPLLPQGALK
-166 PNFDELEFKAFAL
+166 PDFDELEFKAFAM

-185 DQESPVNYAILN
+185 TQEDPVNYAILN

-205 HLQTVVGTQKVETH
+205 RLQSIGGTMKVEVH
-219 GAPSEEILVRLNS
+219 GDPSEEIVVRLNS
-232 NRLAALNLTVQSV
+232 NRLAALNLTVQTV

-258 GQLRGSEEELL
+258 GQLRGPEEELL
-269 LGVSGDLNSLQQ
+269 LGVSGELNSLQQ
-281 IEQIPIMHQTGEGF
+281 IEQIPITHQAGEGF

-302 TVLKTAFDPPDG
+302 TVQKTAVEPPDG
-314 IAIVDGQRAV
+314 IAIIDGHRSV
-324 VVGAYVRNNSRID
+324 VLGAYVRSNSRID
-337 LWSAEANRALDEYEA
+337 LWSAEVNRALDEYESL
-352 QLPRGIS
+352 LPRGIS
-359 MNRLFDQNKYVAT
+359 MDRIFDQNEYVAT

-384 AAAVFCVIFLVMGWR
+384 ATAVFAVIFLLMGWR
-399 SAVVVSTALPLSALM
+399 SALVISTALPLSALM
-414 VLTGMRVLEVPVHQM
+414 VLTGMRLLNVPVHQM

-460 KPAAAVSRSVRLL
+460 SPAAAVSRSVRLL
-473 FFPLLGSTVTTALT
+473 ALPLLGSTITTALT

-493 MPGPAGEFVGAIAVN
+493 MPGPAGEFVGAIAIN

-524 PALAAALAPANERQ
+524 PAITATVASMTGGLTEVNHSEGSNRAP
-538 AENDHDEPAA
+538 
-548 QPLKRQRWWRSG
+548 KRRWWQSG
-560 LSNARLN
+560 LSSVGLN
-567 QAYCRLLDFI
+567 QIYCRLLDFI
-577 YAKPWIGVAIGIV
+577 YSRPAVGVLIGIA
-590 APVAGFVA
+590 APITGFVV

-626 IAATLETTKQIR
+626 IAATLKTTRQIR
-638 EELLRD
+638 DELLHD
-644 QDVQKVDW
+644 PDVQQVDW
-652 FVGESAPAF
+652 FIGESAPAF

-679 VQLTTIENQSEIIH
+679 VKLTTFENQPEIIH
-693 RLQGKLDQKFA
+693 RLQSKLDQQFA

-729 PDLARLREL
+729 PDLIRLQEL
-738 GQQLRRI
+738 GQQLRGI
-745 LVDTPGV
+745 LVGTPGV

-763 PRVRMSVKDE
+763 PRIRMSVKDE
-773 VARAAGLSLTEI
+773 RARAAGLSLTEI
-785 ARQVNSL
+785 ASQVNSL
-792 TEGVTGGSVIEGTE
+792 TEGVIGGSVIEGTE
-806 ELPVRVRID
+806 ELPVRVRLD
-815 RSDSQTLAQLACL
+815 RTDSQTLAQLASL

-833 TPAGGSVGSGPNSR
+833 TGTANSDGNGPISR
-847 GSFRGIP
+847 TAFRGIP
-854 VSALASFDLEPEY
+854 VSALARFELEPEY
-867 GAINHLHSQRMNEIQ
+867 GAINHLHSRRMNEIQ

-893 VLGAFQDRLER
+893 VLSTFQERLDR
-904 SDFRIPDGY
+904 SDFQIPAGY

-933 SVGILLV
+933 SVGILMV
-940 MMVATLVLSFGSFR
+940 MMIATLVLSFGSFR
-954 IAAIVGFVGMLS
+954 IAAIIGFVGMLS

-1003 LAAIKNDEAARSGDR
+1003 LAAIKNDEAARLGNR
-1018 LGMRRVVNHSTRHIV
+1018 LAMRNVVNHSTRHIV
-1033 STSLTTMAGFTPLI
+1033 STSLTTIAGFTPLI

-1083 MCSGKQA
+1083 MCGGKDRLERASG

>member
-1 MRAKLHR
+1 
-8 LKKRPPSDSR
+8 
-18 PLADG
+18 
-23 QPTHPTRANF
+23 
-33 LRLRSLSMQLSN
+33 MQLSN

-51 RLTLLA
+51 RLTLLT

-69 FVLPRMEDPQLVQRG
+69 FVLPRMEDPQLVKRG

-108 EAMEEIEQIKE
+108 ETLEEIEQIKE

-140 NSTPVWSRIRD
+140 DSTPVWSRIRD
-151 RLSDIEPLLPAGALK
+151 RLSDIEPLLPQGALK
-166 PNFDELEFKAFAL
+166 PDFDELEFKAFAM

-185 DQESPVNYAILN
+185 TQEDPVNYAILN

-205 HLQTVVGTQKVETH
+205 RLQSIGGTMKVEVH
-219 GAPSEEILVRLNS
+219 GDPSEEIVVRLNS
-232 NRLAALNLTVQSV
+232 NRLAALNLTVQTV
-245 SDQIRQSDAKVSA
+245 SDQIRRSDAKVSA
-258 GQLRGSEEELL
+258 GQLRGPEEELL
-269 LGVSGDLNSLQQ
+269 LGVSGELNSLQQ
-281 IEQIPIMHQTGEGF
+281 IEQIPITHQAGEGF

-302 TVLKTAFDPPDG
+302 TVQKTAVEPPDG
-314 IAIVDGQRAV
+314 IAIIDGHRSV
-324 VVGAYVRNNSRID
+324 VLGAYVRSNSRID
-337 LWSAEANRALDEYEA
+337 LWSAEVNRALDEYESL
-352 QLPRGIS
+352 LPRGIS
-359 MNRLFDQNKYVAT
+359 MDRIFDQNEYVAT

-384 AAAVFCVIFLVMGWR
+384 ATAVFAVIFLLMGWR
-399 SAVVVSTALPLSALM
+399 SALVISTALPLSALM
-414 VLTGMRVLEVPVHQM
+414 VLTGMRLLNVPVHQM

-460 KPAAAVSRSVRLL
+460 SPAAAVSRSVRLL
-473 FFPLLGSTVTTALT
+473 ALPLLGSTITTALT

-493 MPGPAGEFVGAIAVN
+493 MPGPAGEFVGAIAIN

-524 PALAAALAPANERQ
+524 PAITATVASMTGGLTEVNHSEGSNRAP
-538 AENDHDEPAA
+538 
-548 QPLKRQRWWRSG
+548 KRRWWQSG
-560 LSNARLN
+560 LSSVGLN
-567 QAYCRLLDFI
+567 QIYCRLLDFI
-577 YAKPWIGVAIGIV
+577 YSRPAVGVLIGIA
-590 APVAGFVA
+590 APIAGFVV

-626 IAATLETTKQIR
+626 IAATLETTRQIR
-638 EELLRD
+638 DELLHD
-644 QDVQKVDW
+644 PDVQQVDW
-652 FVGESAPAF
+652 FIGESAPAF
-661 YYNLI
+661 YYTLI

-679 VQLTTIENQSEIIH
+679 VKLTTFENQPEIIH
-693 RLQGKLDQKFA
+693 RLQSKLDQQFA

-729 PDLARLREL
+729 PDLIRLQEL
-738 GQQLRRI
+738 GQQLRGI
-745 LVDTPGV
+745 LVGTPGV

-763 PRVRMSVKDE
+763 PRIRMSVKDE
-773 VARAAGLSLTEI
+773 RARAAGLSLTEI
-785 ARQVNSL
+785 ASQVNSL
-792 TEGVTGGSVIEGTE
+792 TEGVIGGSVIEGTE
-806 ELPVRVRID
+806 ELPVRVRLD
-815 RSDSQTLAQLACL
+815 RTDSQTLAQLASL

-833 TPAGGSVGSGPNSR
+833 TGTANSDGNGPISR
-847 GSFRGIP
+847 TAFRGIP
-854 VSALASFDLEPEY
+854 VSALARFELEPEY
-867 GAINHLHSQRMNEIQ
+867 GAINHLHSRRMNEIQ

-893 VLGAFQDRLER
+893 VLSTFQERLDR
-904 SDFRIPDGY
+904 SDFQIPAGY

-933 SVGILLV
+933 SVGILMV
-940 MMVATLVLSFGSFR
+940 MMIATLVLSFGSFR
-954 IAAIVGFVGMLS
+954 IAAIIGFVGMLS

-1003 LAAIKNDEAARSGDR
+1003 LAAIKNDEAARLGNR
-1018 LGMRRVVNHSTRHIV
+1018 LAMRNVVNHSTRHIV
-1033 STSLTTMAGFTPLI
+1033 STSLTTIAGFTPLI

-1083 MCSGKQA
+1083 MCGGKDRLERASG

>member
-1 MRAKLHR
+1 
-8 LKKRPPSDSR
+8 
-18 PLADG
+18 
-23 QPTHPTRANF
+23 
-33 LRLRSLSMQLSN
+33 MQLSN

-51 RLTLLA
+51 RLTLLT

-69 FVLPRMEDPQLVQRG
+69 FVLPRMEDPQLVKRG

-108 EAMEEIEQIKE
+108 ETLEEIEQIKE

-140 NSTPVWSRIRD
+140 DSTPVWSRIRD
-151 RLSDIEPLLPAGALK
+151 RLSDIELLLPQGALK
-166 PNFDELEFKAFAL
+166 PDFDELEFKAFAM

-185 DQESPVNYAILN
+185 TQEDPVNYAILN

-205 HLQTVVGTQKVETH
+205 RLQSIGGTMKVEVH
-219 GAPSEEILVRLNS
+219 GDPSEEIVVRLNS
-232 NRLAALNLTVQSV
+232 NRLAALNLTVQTV
-245 SDQIRQSDAKVSA
+245 SDQIRRSDAKVSA
-258 GQLRGSEEELL
+258 GQLRGPEEELL
-269 LGVSGDLNSLQQ
+269 LGVSGELNSLQQ
-281 IEQIPIMHQTGEGF
+281 IEQIPITHQAGEGF

-302 TVLKTAFDPPDG
+302 TVQKTAVEPPDG
-314 IAIVDGQRAV
+314 IAIIDGHRSV
-324 VVGAYVRNNSRID
+324 VLGAYVRSNSRID
-337 LWSAEANRALDEYEA
+337 LWSAEVNRALDEYESL
-352 QLPRGIS
+352 LPRGIS
-359 MNRLFDQNKYVAT
+359 MDRIFDQNEYVAT

-384 AAAVFCVIFLVMGWR
+384 ATAVFAVIFLLMGWR
-399 SAVVVSTALPLSALM
+399 SALVISTALPLSALM
-414 VLTGMRVLEVPVHQM
+414 VLTGMRLLNVPVHQM

-460 KPAAAVSRSVRLL
+460 SPAAAVSRSVRLL
-473 FFPLLGSTVTTALT
+473 ALPLLGSTITTALT

-493 MPGPAGEFVGAIAVN
+493 MPGPAGEFVGAIAIN

-524 PALAAALAPANERQ
+524 PAITATVASMTGGLTEVNHSEGSNRAP
-538 AENDHDEPAA
+538 
-548 QPLKRQRWWRSG
+548 KRRWWQSG
-560 LSNARLN
+560 LSSVGLN
-567 QAYCRLLDFI
+567 QIYCRLLDFI
-577 YAKPWIGVAIGIV
+577 YSRPAVGVLIGIA
-590 APVAGFVA
+590 APIAGFVV

-626 IAATLETTKQIR
+626 IAATLETTRQIR
-638 EELLRD
+638 DELLHD
-644 QDVQKVDW
+644 PDVQQVDW
-652 FVGESAPAF
+652 FIGESAPAF

-679 VQLTTIENQSEIIH
+679 VKLTTFENQPEIIH
-693 RLQGKLDQKFA
+693 RLQSKLDQQFA

-729 PDLARLREL
+729 PDLIRLQEL
-738 GQQLRRI
+738 GQQLRGI
-745 LVDTPGV
+745 LVGTPGV

-763 PRVRMSVKDE
+763 PRIRMSVKDE
-773 VARAAGLSLTEI
+773 RARAAGLSLTEI
-785 ARQVNSL
+785 ASQVNSL
-792 TEGVTGGSVIEGTE
+792 TEGVIGGSVIEGTE
-806 ELPVRVRID
+806 ELPVRVRLD
-815 RSDSQTLAQLACL
+815 RTDSQTLAQLASL

-833 TPAGGSVGSGPNSR
+833 TGTANSDGNGPISR
-847 GSFRGIP
+847 TAFRGIP
-854 VSALASFDLEPEY
+854 VSALARFELEPEY
-867 GAINHLHSQRMNEIQ
+867 GAINHLHSRRMNEIQ

-893 VLGAFQDRLER
+893 VLSTFQERLDR
-904 SDFRIPDGY
+904 SDFQIPAGY

-933 SVGILLV
+933 SVGILMV
-940 MMVATLVLSFGSFR
+940 MMIATLVLSFGSFR
-954 IAAIVGFVGMLS
+954 IAAIIGFVGMLS

-1003 LAAIKNDEAARSGDR
+1003 LAAIKNDEAARLGNR
-1018 LGMRRVVNHSTRHIV
+1018 LAMRNVVNHSTRHIV
-1033 STSLTTMAGFTPLI
+1033 STSLTTIAGFTPLI

-1083 MCSGKQA
+1083 MCGGKDRLERASG

>member
-1 MRAKLHR
+1 
-8 LKKRPPSDSR
+8 
-18 PLADG
+18 
-23 QPTHPTRANF
+23 
-33 LRLRSLSMQLSN
+33 MQLSN

-51 RLTLLA
+51 RLTLLT

-69 FVLPRMEDPQLVQRG
+69 FVLPRMEDPQLVKRG

-108 EAMEEIEQIKE
+108 ETLEEIEQIKE

-140 NSTPVWSRIRD
+140 DSTPVWSRIRD
-151 RLSDIEPLLPAGALK
+151 RLSDIEPLLPQGALK
-166 PNFDELEFKAFAL
+166 PDFDELEFKAFAM

-185 DQESPVNYAILN
+185 TQEDPVNYAILN

-205 HLQTVVGTQKVETH
+205 RLQSIGGTMKVEVH
-219 GAPSEEILVRLNS
+219 GDPSEEIVVRLNS
-232 NRLAALNLTVQSV
+232 NRLAALNLTVQTV
-245 SDQIRQSDAKVSA
+245 SDQIRRSDAKVSA
-258 GQLRGSEEELL
+258 GQLRGPEEELL
-269 LGVSGDLNSLQQ
+269 LGVSGELNSLQQ
-281 IEQIPIMHQTGEGF
+281 IEQIPITHQAGEGF

-302 TVLKTAFDPPDG
+302 TVQKTAVEPPDG
-314 IAIVDGQRAV
+314 IAIIDGHRSV
-324 VVGAYVRNNSRID
+324 VLGAYVRSNSRID
-337 LWSAEANRALDEYEA
+337 LWSAEVNRALDEYESL
-352 QLPRGIS
+352 LPRGIS
-359 MNRLFDQNKYVAT
+359 MDRIFDQNEYVAT

-384 AAAVFCVIFLVMGWR
+384 ATAVFAVIFLLMGWR
-399 SAVVVSTALPLSALM
+399 SALVISTALPLSALM
-414 VLTGMRVLEVPVHQM
+414 VLTGMRLLNVPVHQM

-460 KPAAAVSRSVRLL
+460 SPAAAVSRSVRLL
-473 FFPLLGSTVTTALT
+473 ALPLLGSTITTALT

-493 MPGPAGEFVGAIAVN
+493 MPGPAGEFVGAIAIN

-524 PALAAALAPANERQ
+524 PAITATVASMTGGLTEVNHSEGSNRAP
-538 AENDHDEPAA
+538 
-548 QPLKRQRWWRSG
+548 KRRWWQSG
-560 LSNARLN
+560 LSSVGLN
-567 QAYCRLLDFI
+567 QIYCRLLDFI
-577 YAKPWIGVAIGIV
+577 YSRPAVGVLIGIA
-590 APVAGFVA
+590 APIAGFVV

-626 IAATLETTKQIR
+626 IAATLKTTRQIR
-638 EELLRD
+638 DELLHD
-644 QDVQKVDW
+644 PDVQQVDW
-652 FVGESAPAF
+652 FIGESAPAF

-679 VQLTTIENQSEIIH
+679 VKLTTFENQPEIIH
-693 RLQGKLDQKFA
+693 RLQSKLDQQFA

-729 PDLARLREL
+729 PDLIRLQEL
-738 GQQLRRI
+738 GQQLRGI
-745 LVDTPGV
+745 LVGTPGV

-763 PRVRMSVKDE
+763 PRIRMSVKDE
-773 VARAAGLSLTEI
+773 RARAAGLSLTEI
-785 ARQVNSL
+785 ASQVNSL
-792 TEGVTGGSVIEGTE
+792 TEGVIGGSVIEGTE
-806 ELPVRVRID
+806 ELPVRVRLD
-815 RSDSQTLAQLACL
+815 RTDSQTLAQLASL

-833 TPAGGSVGSGPNSR
+833 TGTANSDGNGPISR
-847 GSFRGIP
+847 TAFRGIP
-854 VSALASFDLEPEY
+854 VSALARFELEPEY
-867 GAINHLHSQRMNEIQ
+867 GAINHLHSRRMNEIQ

-893 VLGAFQDRLER
+893 VLSTFQERLDR
-904 SDFRIPDGY
+904 SDFQIPAGY

-933 SVGILLV
+933 SVGILMV
-940 MMVATLVLSFGSFR
+940 MMIATLVLSFGSFR
-954 IAAIVGFVGMLS
+954 IAAIIGFVGMLS

-1003 LAAIKNDEAARSGDR
+1003 LAAIKNDEAARLGNR
-1018 LGMRRVVNHSTRHIV
+1018 LAMRNVVNHSTRHIV
-1033 STSLTTMAGFTPLI
+1033 STSLTTIAGFTPLI

-1083 MCSGKQA
+1083 MCGGKDCPERASG

>member
-1 MRAKLHR
+1 
-8 LKKRPPSDSR
+8 
-18 PLADG
+18 
-23 QPTHPTRANF
+23 
-33 LRLRSLSMQLSN
+33 MQLSN

-51 RLTLLA
+51 RLTLLT

-69 FVLPRMEDPQLVQRG
+69 FVLPRMEDPQLVKRG
-84 AIVNTIYPGADPTR
+84 AIVNTIYPGANPTR

-108 EAMEEIEQIKE
+108 ETLEEIEQIKE

-140 NSTPVWSRIRD
+140 DSTPVWSRIRD
-151 RLSDIEPLLPAGALK
+151 RLSDIEPLLPQGALK
-166 PNFDELEFKAFAL
+166 PDFDELEFKAFAM

-185 DQESPVNYAILN
+185 TQEDPVNYAILN

-205 HLQTVVGTQKVETH
+205 RLQSIGGTMKVEVH
-219 GAPSEEILVRLNS
+219 GDPSEEIVVRLNS
-232 NRLAALNLTVQSV
+232 NRLAALNLTVQTV
-245 SDQIRQSDAKVSA
+245 SDQIRRSDAKVSA
-258 GQLRGSEEELL
+258 GQLRGPEEELL
-269 LGVSGDLNSLQQ
+269 LGVSGELNSLQQ
-281 IEQIPIMHQTGEGF
+281 IEQIPITHQAGEGF

-302 TVLKTAFDPPDG
+302 TVQKTAVEPPDG
-314 IAIVDGQRAV
+314 IAIIDGHRSV
-324 VVGAYVRNNSRID
+324 VLGAYVRSNSRID
-337 LWSAEANRALDEYEA
+337 LWSAEVNRALDEYESL
-352 QLPRGIS
+352 LPRGIS
-359 MNRLFDQNKYVAT
+359 MDRIFDQNEYVAT

-384 AAAVFCVIFLVMGWR
+384 ATAVFAVIFLLMGWR
-399 SAVVVSTALPLSALM
+399 SALVISTALPLSALM
-414 VLTGMRVLEVPVHQM
+414 VLTGMRLLNVPVHQM

-460 KPAAAVSRSVRLL
+460 SPAAAVSRSVRLL
-473 FFPLLGSTVTTALT
+473 ALPLLGSTITTALT

-493 MPGPAGEFVGAIAVN
+493 MPGPAGEFVGAIAIN

-524 PALAAALAPANERQ
+524 PAITATVASMTGGLTEVNHSEGSNRAP
-538 AENDHDEPAA
+538 
-548 QPLKRQRWWRSG
+548 KRRWWQSG
-560 LSNARLN
+560 LSSVGLN
-567 QAYCRLLDFI
+567 QIYCRLLDFI
-577 YAKPWIGVAIGIV
+577 YSRPAVGVLIGIA
-590 APVAGFVA
+590 APIAGFVV

-626 IAATLETTKQIR
+626 IAATLETTRQIR
-638 EELLRD
+638 DELLHD
-644 QDVQKVDW
+644 PDVQQVDW
-652 FVGESAPAF
+652 FIGESAPAF
-661 YYNLI
+661 YYTLI

-679 VQLTTIENQSEIIH
+679 VKLTTFENQPEIIH
-693 RLQGKLDQKFA
+693 RLQSKLDQQFA

-729 PDLARLREL
+729 PDLIRLQEL
-738 GQQLRRI
+738 GQQLRGI
-745 LVDTPGV
+745 LVGTPGV

-763 PRVRMSVKDE
+763 PRIRMSVKDE
-773 VARAAGLSLTEI
+773 RARAAGLSLTEI
-785 ARQVNSL
+785 ASQVNSL
-792 TEGVTGGSVIEGTE
+792 TEGVIGGSVIEGTE
-806 ELPVRVRID
+806 ELPVRVRLD
-815 RSDSQTLAQLACL
+815 RTDSQTLAQLASL

-833 TPAGGSVGSGPNSR
+833 TGTANSDGNGPISR
-847 GSFRGIP
+847 TAFRGIP
-854 VSALASFDLEPEY
+854 VSALARFELEPEY
-867 GAINHLHSQRMNEIQ
+867 GAINHLHSRRMNEIQ

-893 VLGAFQDRLER
+893 VLSTFQERLDR
-904 SDFRIPDGY
+904 SDFQIPAGY

-933 SVGILLV
+933 SVGILMV
-940 MMVATLVLSFGSFR
+940 MMIATLVLSFGSFR
-954 IAAIVGFVGMLS
+954 IAAIIGFVGMLS

-1003 LAAIKNDEAARSGDR
+1003 LAAIKNDEAARLGNR
-1018 LGMRRVVNHSTRHIV
+1018 LAMRNVVNHSTRHIV
-1033 STSLTTMAGFTPLI
+1033 STSLTTIAGFTPLI

-1083 MCSGKQA
+1083 MCGGKDRLERASG

>member
-1 MRAKLHR
+1 
-8 LKKRPPSDSR
+8 
-18 PLADG
+18 
-23 QPTHPTRANF
+23 
-33 LRLRSLSMQLSN
+33 MQLSN

-51 RLTLLA
+51 RLTLLT

-69 FVLPRMEDPQLVQRG
+69 FVLPRMEDPQLVKRG

-108 EAMEEIEQIKE
+108 ETLEEIEQIKE

-140 NSTPVWSRIRD
+140 DSTPVWSRIRD
-151 RLSDIEPLLPAGALK
+151 RLSDIEPLLPQGALK
-166 PNFDELEFKAFAL
+166 PDFDELEFKAFAM

-185 DQESPVNYAILN
+185 TQEDPVNYAILN

-205 HLQTVVGTQKVETH
+205 RLQSIGGTMKVEVH
-219 GAPSEEILVRLNS
+219 GDPSEEIVVRLNS
-232 NRLAALNLTVQSV
+232 NRLAALNLTVQTV
-245 SDQIRQSDAKVSA
+245 SDQIRRSDAKVSA
-258 GQLRGSEEELL
+258 GQLRGPEEELL
-269 LGVSGDLNSLQQ
+269 LGVSGELNSLQQ
-281 IEQIPIMHQTGEGF
+281 IEQIPITHQAGEGF

-302 TVLKTAFDPPDG
+302 TVQKTAVEPPDG
-314 IAIVDGQRAV
+314 IAIIDGHRSV
-324 VVGAYVRNNSRID
+324 VLGAYVRSNSRID
-337 LWSAEANRALDEYEA
+337 LWSAEVNRALDEYESL
-352 QLPRGIS
+352 LPRGIS
-359 MNRLFDQNKYVAT
+359 MDRIFDQNEYVAT

-384 AAAVFCVIFLVMGWR
+384 ATAVFAVIFLLMGWR
-399 SAVVVSTALPLSALM
+399 SALVISTALPLSALM
-414 VLTGMRVLEVPVHQM
+414 VLTGMRLLNVPVHQM

-460 KPAAAVSRSVRLL
+460 SPAAAVSRSVRLL
-473 FFPLLGSTVTTALT
+473 ALPLLGSTITTALT

-493 MPGPAGEFVGAIAVN
+493 MPGPAGEFVGAIAIN

-524 PALAAALAPANERQ
+524 PAITATVASMTGGLTEVNHSEGSNRAP
-538 AENDHDEPAA
+538 
-548 QPLKRQRWWRSG
+548 KRRWWQSG
-560 LSNARLN
+560 LSSVGLN
-567 QAYCRLLDFI
+567 QIYCRLLDFI
-577 YAKPWIGVAIGIV
+577 YSRPAVGVLIGIA
-590 APVAGFVA
+590 APITGFVV

-626 IAATLETTKQIR
+626 IAATLETTRQIR
-638 EELLRD
+638 DELLHD
-644 QDVQKVDW
+644 PDVQQVDW
-652 FVGESAPAF
+652 FIGESAPAF

-679 VQLTTIENQSEIIH
+679 VKLTTFENQPEIIH
-693 RLQGKLDQKFA
+693 RLQSKLDQQFA

-729 PDLARLREL
+729 PDLIRLQEL
-738 GQQLRRI
+738 GQQLRGI
-745 LVDTPGV
+745 LVGTPGV

-763 PRVRMSVKDE
+763 PRIRMSVKDE
-773 VARAAGLSLTEI
+773 RARAAGLSLTEI
-785 ARQVNSL
+785 ASQVNSL
-792 TEGVTGGSVIEGTE
+792 TEGVIGGSVIEGTE
-806 ELPVRVRID
+806 ELPVRVRLD
-815 RSDSQTLAQLACL
+815 RTDSQTLAQLASL

-833 TPAGGSVGSGPNSR
+833 TGTANSDGNGPISR
-847 GSFRGIP
+847 TAFRGIP
-854 VSALASFDLEPEY
+854 VSALARFELEPEY
-867 GAINHLHSQRMNEIQ
+867 GAINHLHSRRMNEIQ

-893 VLGAFQDRLER
+893 VLSTFQERLDR
-904 SDFRIPDGY
+904 SDFQIPAGY

-933 SVGILLV
+933 SVGILMV
-940 MMVATLVLSFGSFR
+940 MMIATLVLSFGSFR
-954 IAAIVGFVGMLS
+954 IAAIIGFVGMLS

-1003 LAAIKNDEAARSGDR
+1003 LAAIKNDEAARLGNR
-1018 LGMRRVVNHSTRHIV
+1018 LAMRNVVNHSTRHIV
-1033 STSLTTMAGFTPLI
+1033 STSLTTIAGFTPLI

-1083 MCSGKQA
+1083 MCGGKDRPERASG

>member
-1 MRAKLHR
+1 
-8 LKKRPPSDSR
+8 
-18 PLADG
+18 
-23 QPTHPTRANF
+23 
-33 LRLRSLSMQLSN
+33 MQLSN

-51 RLTLLA
+51 RLTLLT

-69 FVLPRMEDPQLVQRG
+69 FVLPRMEDPQLVKRG

-108 EAMEEIEQIKE
+108 ETLEEIEQIKE

-140 NSTPVWSRIRD
+140 DSTPVWSRIRD
-151 RLSDIEPLLPAGALK
+151 RLSDIEPLLPQGALK
-166 PNFDELEFKAFAL
+166 PDFDELEFKAFAM

-185 DQESPVNYAILN
+185 TQEDPVNYAILN

-205 HLQTVVGTQKVETH
+205 RLQSIGGTMKVEVH
-219 GAPSEEILVRLNS
+219 GDPSEEIVVRLNS
-232 NRLAALNLTVQSV
+232 NRLAALNLTVQTV
-245 SDQIRQSDAKVSA
+245 SDQIRRSDAKVSA
-258 GQLRGSEEELL
+258 GQLRGPEEELL
-269 LGVSGDLNSLQQ
+269 LGVSGELNSLQQ
-281 IEQIPIMHQTGEGF
+281 IEQIPITHQAGEGF

-302 TVLKTAFDPPDG
+302 TVQKTAVEPPDG
-314 IAIVDGQRAV
+314 IAIIDGHRSV
-324 VVGAYVRNNSRID
+324 VLGAYVRSNSRID
-337 LWSAEANRALDEYEA
+337 LWSAEVNRALDEYESL
-352 QLPRGIS
+352 LPRGIS
-359 MNRLFDQNKYVAT
+359 MDRIFDQNEYVAT

-384 AAAVFCVIFLVMGWR
+384 ATAVFAVIFLLMGWR
-399 SAVVVSTALPLSALM
+399 SALVISTALPLSALM
-414 VLTGMRVLEVPVHQM
+414 VLTGMRLLNVPVHQM

-460 KPAAAVSRSVRLL
+460 SPAAAVSRSVRLL
-473 FFPLLGSTVTTALT
+473 ALPLLGSTITTALT

-493 MPGPAGEFVGAIAVN
+493 MPGPAGEFVGAIAIN

-524 PALAAALAPANERQ
+524 PAITATIASVTGGLTDAEHSEGSNRAP
-538 AENDHDEPAA
+538 
-548 QPLKRQRWWRSG
+548 KRRWWQSG
-560 LSNARLN
+560 LSSVGLN
-567 QAYCRLLDFI
+567 QIYCRLLDFI
-577 YAKPWIGVAIGIV
+577 YSRPAVGVLIGIA
-590 APVAGFVA
+590 APITGFVV

-626 IAATLETTKQIR
+626 IAATMETTRQIR
-638 EELLRD
+638 DELLRD
-644 QDVQKVDW
+644 PDVQQVDW
-652 FVGESAPAF
+652 FIGESAPAF

-679 VQLTTIENQSEIIH
+679 VKLTTFENQPEIIH
-693 RLQGKLDQKFA
+693 RLQSKLDQQFA

-729 PDLARLREL
+729 PDLIRLQEL
-738 GQQLRRI
+738 GQQLRGI
-745 LVDTPGV
+745 LVGTPGV

-763 PRVRMSVKDE
+763 PRIRMSVKDE
-773 VARAAGLSLTEI
+773 RARAAGLSLTEI
-785 ARQVNSL
+785 ASQVNSL
-792 TEGVTGGSVIEGTE
+792 TEGVIGGSVIEGTE
-806 ELPVRVRID
+806 ELPVRVRLD
-815 RSDSQTLAQLACL
+815 RTDSQTLAQLASL

-833 TPAGGSVGSGPNSR
+833 TGTANSDGNGPISR
-847 GSFRGIP
+847 TAFRGIP
-854 VSALASFDLEPEY
+854 VSALARFELEPEY
-867 GAINHLHSQRMNEIQ
+867 GAINHLHSRRMNEIQ

-893 VLGAFQDRLER
+893 VLSTFQERLDR
-904 SDFRIPDGY
+904 SDFQIPAGY

-933 SVGILLV
+933 SVGILMV
-940 MMVATLVLSFGSFR
+940 MMIATLVLSFGSFR
-954 IAAIVGFVGMLS
+954 IAAIIGFVGMLS

-1003 LAAIKNDEAARSGDR
+1003 LAAIKNDEAARLGNR
-1018 LGMRRVVNHSTRHIV
+1018 LAMRNVVNHSTRHIV
-1033 STSLTTMAGFTPLI
+1033 STSLTTIAGFTPLI

-1083 MCSGKQA
+1083 MCGGKDRLERASG

>member
-1 MRAKLHR
+1 
-8 LKKRPPSDSR
+8 
-18 PLADG
+18 
-23 QPTHPTRANF
+23 
-33 LRLRSLSMQLSN
+33 MQLSN
-45 FFYRNP
+45 FYFRNP
-51 RLTLLA
+51 RLTLLT

-108 EAMEEIEQIKE
+108 EALEEIEQIKE
-119 IRSSS
+119 VRSSS
-124 REGISTLTI
+124 RESISTISI

-140 NSTPVWSRIRD
+140 DSTPIWSRIRD
-151 RLSDIEPLLPAGALK
+151 RLSDIEPSLPAAASK
-166 PNFDELEFKAFAL
+166 PDFDELEFQAFAL

-185 DQESPVNYAILN
+185 DQETPVNYAILN

-205 HLQTVVGTQKVETH
+205 ELQSLGGTKKVEMQ
-219 GAPSEEILVRLNS
+219 GEPSEEIVVRLNS
-232 NRLAALNLTVQSV
+232 NRLASLNLTVQAV
-245 SDQIRQSDAKVSA
+245 ADQIQRSDAKVSA
-258 GQLRGSEEELL
+258 GQLRSSKEELL
-269 LGVSGDLNSLQQ
+269 LGVSGELNSLQQ
-281 IEQIPIMHQTGEGF
+281 IERIPITHQVGMGF

-302 TVLKTAFDPPDG
+302 TIEKTAVDPPDG
-314 IAIVDGQRAV
+314 IAIVDGERAV
-324 VVGAYVRNNSRID
+324 VVGAYVRSDSRID
-337 LWSAEANRALDEYEA
+337 LWSQDANAVLDEYEA
-352 QLPRGIS
+352 LLPRGIS
-359 MNRLFDQNKYVAT
+359 MNRLFDQNQYVET

-384 AAAVFCVIFLVMGWR
+384 AAAVFVVILLLMGWR
-399 SAVVVSTALPLSALM
+399 SALVVSTALPLSAMM
-414 VLTGMRVLEVPVHQM
+414 VLTGMRVLGIPVHQM

-447 IVDETSKALREGL
+447 IVDETSQALREGL
-460 KPAAAVSRSVRLL
+460 SPAEAVSRSVRLL
-473 FFPLLGSTVTTALT
+473 GFPLLGSTLTTALT

-493 MPGPAGEFVGAIAVN
+493 MPGPAGEFVGAIAIN

-524 PALAAALAPANERQ
+524 PTFAAAIAPAETDVIETDDSFGSNQSGKPR
-538 AENDHDEPAA
+538 
-548 QPLKRQRWWRSG
+548 RWWRSG
-560 LSNARLN
+560 LSSVWLN
-567 QAYCRLLDFI
+567 RIYNDVLDFI
-577 YAKPWIGVAIGIV
+577 YARPLIGVAIGIA
-590 APVAGFVA
+590 APIAGFIV

-626 IAATLETTKQIR
+626 IAATLETTRQMR
-638 EELLRD
+638 DELLAD
-644 QDVQKVDW
+644 PDVEQVNW

-666 PKRASVSQYAQAL
+666 PKRANVSQYAQAL
-679 VQLTTIENQSEIIH
+679 VKLKSIENQAAIIH
-693 RLQGKLDQKFA
+693 RIQAKLDQKFA
-704 HARVLVRQLEQG
+704 HARTLVRQLEQG

-729 PDLARLREL
+729 PDLGRLQEL
-738 GQQLRRI
+738 GQELRGI
-745 LVDTPGV
+745 LVDTPDV

-773 VARAAGLSLTEI
+773 AARAAGVSLSEI
-785 ARQVNSL
+785 ASQINAL
-792 TEGVTGGSVIEGTE
+792 TEGSIGGSVIEGTE
-806 ELPVRVRID
+806 ELPVRVRLD
-815 RSDSQTLAQLACL
+815 RSDSQTLTQLASM
-828 EILNQ
+828 EIINMSS
-833 TPAGGSVGSGPNSR
+833 TAGSNENGEMSNT
-847 GSFRGIP
+847 SFRGIP
-854 VSALASFDLEPEY
+854 VSTLATFDLEPEY
-867 GAINHLHSQRMNEIQ
+867 GAISHLDSQRMNEIQ
-882 VYIPAGVLPSS
+882 VYITAGVLPSS
-893 VLGAFQDRLER
+893 VLTKFQSQLAE
-904 SDFRIPDGY
+904 SGFQIPAGY
-913 QLRYGGE
+913 HLRYGGE

-933 SVGILLV
+933 SVGILVVL
-940 MMVATLVLSFGSFR
+940 MIATLVMSFGSFR
-954 IAAIVGFVGMLS
+954 TAAIVGFVGMLS

-1003 LAAIKNDEAARSGDR
+1003 LAAINNDEAAKSGDR
-1018 LGMRRVVNHSTRHIV
+1018 IGMRKVVNHSTRHII

-1083 MCSGKQA
+1083 KCPRKSSPDTC

>member
-1 MRAKLHR
+1 
-8 LKKRPPSDSR
+8 
-18 PLADG
+18 
-23 QPTHPTRANF
+23 
-33 LRLRSLSMQLSN
+33 MQLSN

-51 RLTLLA
+51 RLTLLT

-69 FVLPRMEDPQLVQRG
+69 FVLPRMEDPQLVKRG
-84 AIVNTIYPGADPTR
+84 AIVNTIYPGANPTR

-108 EAMEEIEQIKE
+108 ETLEEIEQIKE

-140 NSTPVWSRIRD
+140 DSTPVWSRIRD
-151 RLSDIEPLLPAGALK
+151 RLSDIEPLLPQGALK
-166 PNFDELEFKAFAL
+166 PDFDELEFKAFAM

-185 DQESPVNYAILN
+185 TQEDPVNYAILN

-205 HLQTVVGTQKVETH
+205 RLQSIGGTLKVEVH
-219 GAPSEEILVRLNS
+219 GDPSEEIVVRLNS
-232 NRLAALNLTVQSV
+232 NRLAALNLTVQTV
-245 SDQIRQSDAKVSA
+245 SDQIRRSDAKVSA
-258 GQLRGSEEELL
+258 GQLRGPEEELL
-269 LGVSGDLNSLQQ
+269 LGVSGELNSLQQ
-281 IEQIPIMHQTGEGF
+281 IEQIPITHQAGEGF

-302 TVLKTAFDPPDG
+302 TVQKTAVEPPDG
-314 IAIVDGQRAV
+314 IAIIDGHRSV
-324 VVGAYVRNNSRID
+324 VLGAYVRSNSRID
-337 LWSAEANRALDEYEA
+337 LWSAEVNRALDEYESL
-352 QLPRGIS
+352 LPRGIS
-359 MNRLFDQNKYVAT
+359 MDRILDQNDYVAT

-384 AAAVFCVIFLVMGWR
+384 ATAVFAVIFLLMGWR
-399 SAVVVSTALPLSALM
+399 SALVISTALPLSALM
-414 VLTGMRVLEVPVHQM
+414 VLTGMRLLNVPVHQM

-460 KPAAAVSRSVRLL
+460 SPAAAVSRSVRLL
-473 FFPLLGSTVTTALT
+473 ALPLLGSTITTALT

-493 MPGPAGEFVGAIAVN
+493 MPGPAGEFVGAIAIN

-524 PALAAALAPANERQ
+524 PAITATVASMTGGLTEVNHSEGSNRAP
-538 AENDHDEPAA
+538 
-548 QPLKRQRWWRSG
+548 KRRWWQSG
-560 LSNARLN
+560 LSSVGLN
-567 QAYCRLLDFI
+567 QIYCRLLDFI
-577 YAKPWIGVAIGIV
+577 YSRPAVGVLIGIA
-590 APVAGFVA
+590 APITGFVV

-626 IAATLETTKQIR
+626 IAATLKTTRQIR
-638 EELLRD
+638 DELLHD
-644 QDVQKVDW
+644 PDVQQVDW
-652 FVGESAPAF
+652 FIGESAPAF

-679 VQLTTIENQSEIIH
+679 VKLTTFENQPEIIH
-693 RLQGKLDQKFA
+693 RLQSKLDQQFA

-729 PDLARLREL
+729 PDLIRLQEL
-738 GQQLRRI
+738 GQQLRGI
-745 LVDTPGV
+745 LVGTPGV

-763 PRVRMSVKDE
+763 PRIRMSVKDE
-773 VARAAGLSLTEI
+773 RARAAGLSLTEI
-785 ARQVNSL
+785 ASQVNSL
-792 TEGVTGGSVIEGTE
+792 TEGVIGGSVIEGTE
-806 ELPVRVRID
+806 ELPVRVRLD
-815 RSDSQTLAQLACL
+815 RTDSQTLAQLASL

-833 TPAGGSVGSGPNSR
+833 TGTANSDGNGPISR
-847 GSFRGIP
+847 TAFRGIP
-854 VSALASFDLEPEY
+854 VSALARFELEPEY
-867 GAINHLHSQRMNEIQ
+867 GAINHLHSRRMNEIQ

-893 VLGAFQDRLER
+893 VLSTFQERLDR
-904 SDFRIPDGY
+904 SDFQIPAGY

-933 SVGILLV
+933 SVGILMV
-940 MMVATLVLSFGSFR
+940 MMIATLVLSFGSFR
-954 IAAIVGFVGMLS
+954 IAAIIGFVGMLS

-1003 LAAIKNDEAARSGDR
+1003 LAAIKNDEAARLGNR
-1018 LGMRRVVNHSTRHIV
+1018 LAMRNVVNHSTRHIV
-1033 STSLTTMAGFTPLI
+1033 STSLTTIAGFTPLI

-1083 MCSGKQA
+1083 MCGGKDRLERASG

>member
-1 MRAKLHR
+1 
-8 LKKRPPSDSR
+8 
-18 PLADG
+18 
-23 QPTHPTRANF
+23 
-33 LRLRSLSMQLSN
+33 MQLSN

-51 RLTLLA
+51 RLTLLT

-69 FVLPRMEDPQLVQRG
+69 FVLPRMEDPQLVKRG

-108 EAMEEIEQIKE
+108 ETLEEIEQIKE

-140 NSTPVWSRIRD
+140 DSTPVWSRIRD
-151 RLSDIEPLLPAGALK
+151 RLSDIEPLLPQGALK
-166 PNFDELEFKAFAL
+166 PDFDELEFKAFAM

-185 DQESPVNYAILN
+185 TQEDPVNYAILN

-205 HLQTVVGTQKVETH
+205 RLQSIGGTMKVEVH
-219 GAPSEEILVRLNS
+219 GDPSEEIVVRLNS
-232 NRLAALNLTVQSV
+232 NRLAALNLTVQTV
-245 SDQIRQSDAKVSA
+245 SDQIRRSDAKVSA
-258 GQLRGSEEELL
+258 GQLRGPEEELL
-269 LGVSGDLNSLQQ
+269 LGVSGELNSLQQ
-281 IEQIPIMHQTGEGF
+281 IEQIPITHQAGEGF

-302 TVLKTAFDPPDG
+302 TVQKTAVEPPDG
-314 IAIVDGQRAV
+314 IAIIDGHRSV
-324 VVGAYVRNNSRID
+324 VLGAYVRSNSRID
-337 LWSAEANRALDEYEA
+337 LWSAEVNRALDEYESL
-352 QLPRGIS
+352 LPRGIS
-359 MNRLFDQNKYVAT
+359 MDRIFDQNEYVAT

-384 AAAVFCVIFLVMGWR
+384 ATAVFAVIFLLMGWR
-399 SAVVVSTALPLSALM
+399 SALVISTALPLSALM
-414 VLTGMRVLEVPVHQM
+414 VLTGMRLLNVPVHQM

-460 KPAAAVSRSVRLL
+460 SPAAAVSRSVRLL
-473 FFPLLGSTVTTALT
+473 ALPLLGSTITTALT

-493 MPGPAGEFVGAIAVN
+493 MPGPAGEFVGAIAIN

-524 PALAAALAPANERQ
+524 PAITATVASMTGGLTEVNHSEGSNRAP
-538 AENDHDEPAA
+538 
-548 QPLKRQRWWRSG
+548 KRRWWQSG
-560 LSNARLN
+560 LSSVGLN
-567 QAYCRLLDFI
+567 QIYCRLLDFI
-577 YAKPWIGVAIGIV
+577 YSRPAVGVLIGIA
-590 APVAGFVA
+590 APIAGFVV

-626 IAATLETTKQIR
+626 IAATMETTRQIR
-638 EELLRD
+638 DELLRD
-644 QDVQKVDW
+644 PDVQQVDW
-652 FVGESAPAF
+652 FIGESAPAF

-679 VQLTTIENQSEIIH
+679 VKLTTFENQPEIIH
-693 RLQGKLDQKFA
+693 RLQSKLDQQFA

-729 PDLARLREL
+729 PDLIRLQEL
-738 GQQLRRI
+738 GQQLRGI
-745 LVDTPGV
+745 LVGTPGV

-763 PRVRMSVKDE
+763 PRIRMSVKDE
-773 VARAAGLSLTEI
+773 RARAAGLSLTEI
-785 ARQVNSL
+785 ASQVNSL
-792 TEGVTGGSVIEGTE
+792 TEGVIGGSVIEGTE
-806 ELPVRVRID
+806 ELPVRVRLD
-815 RSDSQTLAQLACL
+815 RTDSQTLAQLASL

-833 TPAGGSVGSGPNSR
+833 TGTANSDGNGPISR
-847 GSFRGIP
+847 TAFRGIP
-854 VSALASFDLEPEY
+854 VSALARFELEPEY
-867 GAINHLHSQRMNEIQ
+867 GAINHLHSRRMNEIQ

-893 VLGAFQDRLER
+893 VLSTFQERLDR
-904 SDFRIPDGY
+904 SDFQIPAGY

-933 SVGILLV
+933 SVGILMV
-940 MMVATLVLSFGSFR
+940 MMIATLVLSFGSFR
-954 IAAIVGFVGMLS
+954 IAAIIGFVGMLS

-1003 LAAIKNDEAARSGDR
+1003 LAAIKNDEAARLGNR
-1018 LGMRRVVNHSTRHIV
+1018 LAMRNVVNHSTRHIV
-1033 STSLTTMAGFTPLI
+1033 STSLTTIAGFTPLI

-1083 MCSGKQA
+1083 MCGGKDRLERASG

>member
-1 MRAKLHR
+1 
-8 LKKRPPSDSR
+8 
-18 PLADG
+18 
-23 QPTHPTRANF
+23 
-33 LRLRSLSMQLSN
+33 MQLSN

-51 RLTLLA
+51 RLTLLT

-69 FVLPRMEDPQLVQRG
+69 FVLPRMEDPQLVKRG

-108 EAMEEIEQIKE
+108 ETLEEIEQIKE

-140 NSTPVWSRIRD
+140 DSTPVWSRIRD
-151 RLSDIEPLLPAGALK
+151 RLSDIEPLLPQGALK
-166 PNFDELEFKAFAL
+166 PDFDELEFKAFAM

-185 DQESPVNYAILN
+185 TQEDPVNYAILN

-205 HLQTVVGTQKVETH
+205 RLQSIGGTMKVEVH
-219 GAPSEEILVRLNS
+219 GDPSEEIVVRLNS
-232 NRLAALNLTVQSV
+232 NRLAALNLTVQTV
-245 SDQIRQSDAKVSA
+245 SDQIRRSDAKVSA
-258 GQLRGSEEELL
+258 GQLRGPEEELL
-269 LGVSGDLNSLQQ
+269 LGVSGELNSLQQ
-281 IEQIPIMHQTGEGF
+281 IEQIPITHQAGEGF

-302 TVLKTAFDPPDG
+302 TVQKTAVEPPDG
-314 IAIVDGQRAV
+314 IAIIDGHRSV
-324 VVGAYVRNNSRID
+324 VLGAYVRSNSRID
-337 LWSAEANRALDEYEA
+337 LWSAEVNRALDEYESL
-352 QLPRGIS
+352 LPRGIS
-359 MNRLFDQNKYVAT
+359 MDRIFDQNEYVAT

-384 AAAVFCVIFLVMGWR
+384 ATAVFAVIFLLMGWR
-399 SAVVVSTALPLSALM
+399 SALVISTALPLSALM
-414 VLTGMRVLEVPVHQM
+414 VLTGMRLLNVPVHQM

-460 KPAAAVSRSVRLL
+460 SPAAAVSRSVRLL
-473 FFPLLGSTVTTALT
+473 ALPLLGSTITTALT

-493 MPGPAGEFVGAIAVN
+493 MPGPAGEFVGAIAIN

-524 PALAAALAPANERQ
+524 PAITATVASMTGGLTEVNHSEGSNRAP
-538 AENDHDEPAA
+538 
-548 QPLKRQRWWRSG
+548 KRRWWQSG
-560 LSNARLN
+560 LSSVRLN
-567 QAYCRLLDFI
+567 QIYCRLLDFI
-577 YAKPWIGVAIGIV
+577 YSRPAVGVLIGIA
-590 APVAGFVA
+590 APIAGFVV

-626 IAATLETTKQIR
+626 IAATLETTRQIR
-638 EELLRD
+638 DELLHD
-644 QDVQKVDW
+644 PDVQQVDW
-652 FVGESAPAF
+652 FIGESAPAF

-679 VQLTTIENQSEIIH
+679 VKLTTFENQPEIIH
-693 RLQGKLDQKFA
+693 RLQSKLDQQFA

-729 PDLARLREL
+729 PDLIRLQEL
-738 GQQLRRI
+738 GQQLRGI
-745 LVDTPGV
+745 LVGTPGV

-763 PRVRMSVKDE
+763 PRIRMSVKDE
-773 VARAAGLSLTEI
+773 RARAAGLSLTEI
-785 ARQVNSL
+785 ASQVNSL
-792 TEGVTGGSVIEGTE
+792 TEGVIGGSVIEGTE
-806 ELPVRVRID
+806 ELPVRVRLD
-815 RSDSQTLAQLACL
+815 RTDSQTLAQLASL

-833 TPAGGSVGSGPNSR
+833 TGTANSDGNGPISR
-847 GSFRGIP
+847 TAFRGIP
-854 VSALASFDLEPEY
+854 VSALARFELEPEY
-867 GAINHLHSQRMNEIQ
+867 GAINHLHSRRMNEIQ

-893 VLGAFQDRLER
+893 VLSTFQERLDR
-904 SDFRIPDGY
+904 SDFQIPAGY

-933 SVGILLV
+933 SVGILMV
-940 MMVATLVLSFGSFR
+940 MMIATLVLSFGSFR
-954 IAAIVGFVGMLS
+954 IAAIIGFVGMLS

-1003 LAAIKNDEAARSGDR
+1003 LAAIKNDEAARLGNR
-1018 LGMRRVVNHSTRHIV
+1018 LAMRNVVNHSTRHIV
-1033 STSLTTMAGFTPLI
+1033 STSLTTIAGFTPLI

-1083 MCSGKQA
+1083 MCGGKDCLERASG

>member
-1 MRAKLHR
+1 
-8 LKKRPPSDSR
+8 
-18 PLADG
+18 
-23 QPTHPTRANF
+23 
-33 LRLRSLSMQLSN
+33 MQLSN

-51 RLTLLA
+51 RLTLLT

-69 FVLPRMEDPQLVQRG
+69 FVLPRMEDPQLVKRG
-84 AIVNTIYPGADPTR
+84 AIVNTIYPGANPTR

-108 EAMEEIEQIKE
+108 ETLEEIEQIKE

-140 NSTPVWSRIRD
+140 DSTPVWSRIRD
-151 RLSDIEPLLPAGALK
+151 RLSDIEPLLPQGALK
-166 PNFDELEFKAFAL
+166 PDFDELEFKAFAM

-185 DQESPVNYAILN
+185 TQEDPVNYAILN

-205 HLQTVVGTQKVETH
+205 RLQSIGGTMKVEVH
-219 GAPSEEILVRLNS
+219 GDPSEEIVVRLNS
-232 NRLAALNLTVQSV
+232 NRLAALNLTVQTV
-245 SDQIRQSDAKVSA
+245 SDQIRRSDAKVSA
-258 GQLRGSEEELL
+258 GQLRGPEEELL
-269 LGVSGDLNSLQQ
+269 LGVSGELNSLQQ
-281 IEQIPIMHQTGEGF
+281 IEQIPITHQAGEGF

-302 TVLKTAFDPPDG
+302 TVQKTAVEPPDG
-314 IAIVDGQRAV
+314 IAIIDGHRSV
-324 VVGAYVRNNSRID
+324 VLGAYVRSNSRID
-337 LWSAEANRALDEYEA
+337 LWSAEVNRALDEYESL
-352 QLPRGIS
+352 LPRGIS
-359 MNRLFDQNKYVAT
+359 MDRIFDQNEYVAT

-384 AAAVFCVIFLVMGWR
+384 ATAVFAVIFLLMGWR
-399 SAVVVSTALPLSALM
+399 SALVISTALPLSALM
-414 VLTGMRVLEVPVHQM
+414 VLTGMRLLNVPVHQM

-460 KPAAAVSRSVRLL
+460 SPAAAVSRSVRLL
-473 FFPLLGSTVTTALT
+473 ALPLLGSTITTALT

-493 MPGPAGEFVGAIAVN
+493 MPGPAGEFVGAIAIN

-524 PALAAALAPANERQ
+524 PAITATVASMTGGLTEVNHSEGSNRAP
-538 AENDHDEPAA
+538 
-548 QPLKRQRWWRSG
+548 KRRWWQSG
-560 LSNARLN
+560 LSSVGLN
-567 QAYCRLLDFI
+567 QIYCRLLDFI
-577 YAKPWIGVAIGIV
+577 YSRPAVGVLIGIA
-590 APVAGFVA
+590 APIAGFVV

-626 IAATLETTKQIR
+626 IAATLETTRQIR
-638 EELLRD
+638 DELLHD
-644 QDVQKVDW
+644 PDVQQVDW
-652 FVGESAPAF
+652 FIGESAPAF
-661 YYNLI
+661 YYTLI

-679 VQLTTIENQSEIIH
+679 VKLTTFENQPEIIH
-693 RLQGKLDQKFA
+693 RLQSKLDQQFA

-729 PDLARLREL
+729 PDLIRLQEL
-738 GQQLRRI
+738 GQQLRGI
-745 LVDTPGV
+745 LVGTPGV

-763 PRVRMSVKDE
+763 PRIRMSVKDE
-773 VARAAGLSLTEI
+773 RARAAGLSLTEI
-785 ARQVNSL
+785 ASQVNSL
-792 TEGVTGGSVIEGTE
+792 TEGVIGGSVIEGTE
-806 ELPVRVRID
+806 ELPVRVRLD
-815 RSDSQTLAQLACL
+815 RTDSQTLAQLASL

-833 TPAGGSVGSGPNSR
+833 TGTTNSDGNGPISR
-847 GSFRGIP
+847 TAFRGIP
-854 VSALASFDLEPEY
+854 VSALARFELEPEY
-867 GAINHLHSQRMNEIQ
+867 GAINHLHSRRMNEIQ

-893 VLGAFQDRLER
+893 VLSTFQERLDR
-904 SDFRIPDGY
+904 SDFQIPAGY

-933 SVGILLV
+933 SVGILMV
-940 MMVATLVLSFGSFR
+940 MMIATLVLSFGSFR
-954 IAAIVGFVGMLS
+954 IAAIIGFVGMLS

-1003 LAAIKNDEAARSGDR
+1003 LAAIKNDEAARLGNR
-1018 LGMRRVVNHSTRHIV
+1018 LAMRNVVNHSTRHIV
-1033 STSLTTMAGFTPLI
+1033 STSLTTIAGFTPLI

-1083 MCSGKQA
+1083 MCGGKDRLERASG

>member
-1 MRAKLHR
+1 
-8 LKKRPPSDSR
+8 
-18 PLADG
+18 
-23 QPTHPTRANF
+23 
-33 LRLRSLSMQLSN
+33 MQLSN

-51 RLTLLA
+51 RLTLLT

-69 FVLPRMEDPQLVQRG
+69 FVLPRMEDPQLVKRG
-84 AIVNTIYPGADPTR
+84 AIVNTIYPGANPTR

-108 EAMEEIEQIKE
+108 ETLEEIEQIKE

-140 NSTPVWSRIRD
+140 DSTPVWSRIRD
-151 RLSDIEPLLPAGALK
+151 RLSDIEPLLPQGALK
-166 PNFDELEFKAFAL
+166 PDFDELEFKAFAM

-185 DQESPVNYAILN
+185 TQEDPVNYAILN

-205 HLQTVVGTQKVETH
+205 RLQSIGGTMKVEVH
-219 GAPSEEILVRLNS
+219 GDPSEEIVVRLNS
-232 NRLAALNLTVQSV
+232 NRLAALNLTVQTV
-245 SDQIRQSDAKVSA
+245 SDQIRRSDAKVSA
-258 GQLRGSEEELL
+258 GQLRGPEEELL
-269 LGVSGDLNSLQQ
+269 LGVSGELNSLQQ
-281 IEQIPIMHQTGEGF
+281 IEQIPITHQAGEGF

-302 TVLKTAFDPPDG
+302 TVQKTAVEPPDG
-314 IAIVDGQRAV
+314 IAIIDGHRSV
-324 VVGAYVRNNSRID
+324 VLGAYVRSNSRID
-337 LWSAEANRALDEYEA
+337 LWSAEVNRALDEYESL
-352 QLPRGIS
+352 LPRGIS
-359 MNRLFDQNKYVAT
+359 MDRIFDQNEYVAT

-384 AAAVFCVIFLVMGWR
+384 ATAVFAVIFLLMGWR
-399 SAVVVSTALPLSALM
+399 SALVISTALPLSALM
-414 VLTGMRVLEVPVHQM
+414 VLTGMRLLNVPVHQM

-460 KPAAAVSRSVRLL
+460 SPAAAVSRSVRLL
-473 FFPLLGSTVTTALT
+473 ALPLLGSTITTALT

-493 MPGPAGEFVGAIAVN
+493 MPGPAGEFVGAIAIN

-524 PALAAALAPANERQ
+524 PAITATVASMTGGLTEVNHSEGSNRAP
-538 AENDHDEPAA
+538 
-548 QPLKRQRWWRSG
+548 KRRWWQSG
-560 LSNARLN
+560 LSSVGLN
-567 QAYCRLLDFI
+567 QIYCRLLDFI
-577 YAKPWIGVAIGIV
+577 YSRPAVGVLIGIA
-590 APVAGFVA
+590 APIAGFVV

-626 IAATLETTKQIR
+626 IAATLETTRQIR
-638 EELLRD
+638 DELLHD
-644 QDVQKVDW
+644 PDVQQVDW
-652 FVGESAPAF
+652 FIGESAPAF
-661 YYNLI
+661 YYTLI

-679 VQLTTIENQSEIIH
+679 VKLTTFENQPEIIH
-693 RLQGKLDQKFA
+693 RLQSKLDQQFA

-729 PDLARLREL
+729 PDLIRLQEL
-738 GQQLRRI
+738 GQQLRGI
-745 LVDTPGV
+745 LVGTPGV

-763 PRVRMSVKDE
+763 PRIRMSVKDE
-773 VARAAGLSLTEI
+773 RARAAGLSLTEI
-785 ARQVNSL
+785 ASQVNSL
-792 TEGVTGGSVIEGTE
+792 TEGVIGGSVIEGTE
-806 ELPVRVRID
+806 ELPVRVRLD
-815 RSDSQTLAQLACL
+815 RTDSQTLAQLASL

-833 TPAGGSVGSGPNSR
+833 TGTANSDGNGPISR
-847 GSFRGIP
+847 TAFRGIP
-854 VSALASFDLEPEY
+854 VSALARFELEPEY
-867 GAINHLHSQRMNEIQ
+867 GAINHLHSRRMNEIQ

-893 VLGAFQDRLER
+893 VLSTFQERLDR
-904 SDFRIPDGY
+904 SDFQIPAGY

-925 EAVGNLIA
+925 EAVRNLIA
-933 SVGILLV
+933 SVGILMV
-940 MMVATLVLSFGSFR
+940 MMIATLVLSFGSFR
-954 IAAIVGFVGMLS
+954 IAAIIGFVGMLS

-1003 LAAIKNDEAARSGDR
+1003 LAAIKNDEAARLGNR
-1018 LGMRRVVNHSTRHIV
+1018 LAMRNVVNHSTRHIV
-1033 STSLTTMAGFTPLI
+1033 STSLTTIAGFTPLI

-1083 MCSGKQA
+1083 MCGGKDRLERASG

>member
-1 MRAKLHR
+1 
-8 LKKRPPSDSR
+8 
-18 PLADG
+18 
-23 QPTHPTRANF
+23 
-33 LRLRSLSMQLSN
+33 MQLSN

-51 RLTLLA
+51 RLTLLT

-69 FVLPRMEDPQLVQRG
+69 FVLPRMEDPQLVKRG
-84 AIVNTIYPGADPTR
+84 AIVNTIYPGANPTR

-108 EAMEEIEQIKE
+108 ETLEEIEQIKE

-140 NSTPVWSRIRD
+140 DSTPVWSRIRD
-151 RLSDIEPLLPAGALK
+151 RLSDIEPLLPQGALK
-166 PNFDELEFKAFAL
+166 PDFDELEFKAFAM

-185 DQESPVNYAILN
+185 TQEDPVNYAILN

-205 HLQTVVGTQKVETH
+205 RLQSIGGTMKVEVH
-219 GAPSEEILVRLNS
+219 GDPSEEIVVRLNS
-232 NRLAALNLTVQSV
+232 NRLAALNLTVQTV
-245 SDQIRQSDAKVSA
+245 SDQIRRSDAKVSA
-258 GQLRGSEEELL
+258 GQLRGPEEELL
-269 LGVSGDLNSLQQ
+269 LGVSGELNSLQQ
-281 IEQIPIMHQTGEGF
+281 IEQIPITHQAGEGF

-302 TVLKTAFDPPDG
+302 TVQKTAVEPPDG
-314 IAIVDGQRAV
+314 IAIIDGHRSV
-324 VVGAYVRNNSRID
+324 VLGAYVRSNSRID
-337 LWSAEANRALDEYEA
+337 LWSAEVNRALDEYESL
-352 QLPRGIS
+352 LPRGIS
-359 MNRLFDQNKYVAT
+359 MDRIFDQNEYVAT

-384 AAAVFCVIFLVMGWR
+384 ATAVFAVIFLLMGWR
-399 SAVVVSTALPLSALM
+399 SALVISTALPLSALM
-414 VLTGMRVLEVPVHQM
+414 VLTGMRLLNVPVHQM

-460 KPAAAVSRSVRLL
+460 SPAAAVSRSVRLL
-473 FFPLLGSTVTTALT
+473 ALPLLGSTITTALT

-493 MPGPAGEFVGAIAVN
+493 MPGPAGEFVGAIAIN

-524 PALAAALAPANERQ
+524 PAITATVASMTGGLTEVNHSEGSNRAP
-538 AENDHDEPAA
+538 
-548 QPLKRQRWWRSG
+548 KRRWWQSG
-560 LSNARLN
+560 LSSVGLN
-567 QAYCRLLDFI
+567 QIYCRLLDFI
-577 YAKPWIGVAIGIV
+577 YSRPAVGVLIGIA
-590 APVAGFVA
+590 APIAGFVV

-626 IAATLETTKQIR
+626 IAATLETTRQIR
-638 EELLRD
+638 DELLHD
-644 QDVQKVDW
+644 PDVQQVDW
-652 FVGESAPAF
+652 FIGESAPAF

-679 VQLTTIENQSEIIH
+679 VKLTTFENQPEIIH
-693 RLQGKLDQKFA
+693 RLQSKLDQQFA

-729 PDLARLREL
+729 PDLIRLQEL
-738 GQQLRRI
+738 GQQLRGI
-745 LVDTPGV
+745 LVGTPGV

-763 PRVRMSVKDE
+763 PRIRMSVKDE
-773 VARAAGLSLTEI
+773 RARAAGLSLTEI
-785 ARQVNSL
+785 ASQVNSL
-792 TEGVTGGSVIEGTE
+792 TEGVIGGSVIEGTE
-806 ELPVRVRID
+806 ELPVRVRLD
-815 RSDSQTLAQLACL
+815 RTDSQTLAQLASL

-833 TPAGGSVGSGPNSR
+833 TGTANSDGNGPISR
-847 GSFRGIP
+847 TAFRGIP
-854 VSALASFDLEPEY
+854 VSALARFELEPEY
-867 GAINHLHSQRMNEIQ
+867 GAINHLHSRRMNEIQ

-893 VLGAFQDRLER
+893 VLSTFQERLDR
-904 SDFRIPDGY
+904 SDFQIPAGY

-925 EAVGNLIA
+925 EAVRNLIA
-933 SVGILLV
+933 SVGILMV
-940 MMVATLVLSFGSFR
+940 MMIATLVLSFGSFR
-954 IAAIVGFVGMLS
+954 IAAIIGFVGMLS

-1003 LAAIKNDEAARSGDR
+1003 LAAIKNDEAARLGNR
-1018 LGMRRVVNHSTRHIV
+1018 LAMRNVVNHSTRHIV
-1033 STSLTTMAGFTPLI
+1033 STSLTTIAGFTPLI

-1083 MCSGKQA
+1083 MCGGKDRLERASG

>member
-1 MRAKLHR
+1 
-8 LKKRPPSDSR
+8 
-18 PLADG
+18 
-23 QPTHPTRANF
+23 
-33 LRLRSLSMQLSN
+33 MQLSN

-51 RLTLLA
+51 RLTLLT

-69 FVLPRMEDPQLVQRG
+69 FVLPRMEDPQLVKRG

-108 EAMEEIEQIKE
+108 ETLEEIEQIKE

-140 NSTPVWSRIRD
+140 DSTPVWSRIRD
-151 RLSDIEPLLPAGALK
+151 RLSDIEPLLPQGALK
-166 PNFDELEFKAFAL
+166 PDFDELEFKAFAM

-185 DQESPVNYAILN
+185 TQEDPVNYAILN

-205 HLQTVVGTQKVETH
+205 RLQSIGGTMKVEVH
-219 GAPSEEILVRLNS
+219 GDPSEEIVVRLNS
-232 NRLAALNLTVQSV
+232 NRLAALNLTVQTV
-245 SDQIRQSDAKVSA
+245 SDQIRRSDAKVSA
-258 GQLRGSEEELL
+258 GQLRGPEEELL
-269 LGVSGDLNSLQQ
+269 LGVSGELNSLQQ
-281 IEQIPIMHQTGEGF
+281 IEQIPITHQAGEGF

-302 TVLKTAFDPPDG
+302 TVQKTAVEPPDG
-314 IAIVDGQRAV
+314 IAIIDGHRSV
-324 VVGAYVRNNSRID
+324 VLGAYVRSNSRID
-337 LWSAEANRALDEYEA
+337 LWSAEVNRALDEYESL
-352 QLPRGIS
+352 LPRGIS
-359 MNRLFDQNKYVAT
+359 MDRIFDQNEYVAT

-384 AAAVFCVIFLVMGWR
+384 ATAVFAVIFLLMGWR
-399 SAVVVSTALPLSALM
+399 SALVISTALPLSALM
-414 VLTGMRVLEVPVHQM
+414 VLTGMRLLNVPVHQM

-460 KPAAAVSRSVRLL
+460 SPAAAVSRSVRLL
-473 FFPLLGSTVTTALT
+473 ALPLLGSTITTALT

-493 MPGPAGEFVGAIAVN
+493 MPGPAGEFVGAIAIN

-524 PALAAALAPANERQ
+524 PAITATVASMTGGLTEVNHSEGSNRAP
-538 AENDHDEPAA
+538 
-548 QPLKRQRWWRSG
+548 KRRWWQSG
-560 LSNARLN
+560 LSSVRLN
-567 QAYCRLLDFI
+567 QIYCRLLDFI
-577 YAKPWIGVAIGIV
+577 YSRPAVGVLIGIA
-590 APVAGFVA
+590 APIAGFVV

-626 IAATLETTKQIR
+626 IAATLETTRQIR
-638 EELLRD
+638 DELLHD
-644 QDVQKVDW
+644 PDVQQVDW
-652 FVGESAPAF
+652 FIGESAPAF

-679 VQLTTIENQSEIIH
+679 VKLTTFENQPEIIH
-693 RLQGKLDQKFA
+693 RLQSKLDQQFA

-729 PDLARLREL
+729 PDLIRLQEL
-738 GQQLRRI
+738 GQQLRGI
-745 LVDTPGV
+745 LVGTPGV

-763 PRVRMSVKDE
+763 PRIRMSVKDE
-773 VARAAGLSLTEI
+773 RARAAGLSLTEI
-785 ARQVNSL
+785 ASQVNSL
-792 TEGVTGGSVIEGTE
+792 TEGVIGGSVIEGTE
-806 ELPVRVRID
+806 ELPVRVRLD
-815 RSDSQTLAQLACL
+815 RTDSQTLAQLASL

-833 TPAGGSVGSGPNSR
+833 TGTTNSDGNGPISR
-847 GSFRGIP
+847 TAFRGIP
-854 VSALASFDLEPEY
+854 VSALARFELEPEY
-867 GAINHLHSQRMNEIQ
+867 GAINHLHSRRMNEIQ

-893 VLGAFQDRLER
+893 VLSTFQERLDR
-904 SDFRIPDGY
+904 SDFQIPAGY

-933 SVGILLV
+933 SVGILMV
-940 MMVATLVLSFGSFR
+940 MMIATLVLSFGSFR
-954 IAAIVGFVGMLS
+954 IAAIIGFVGMLS

-1003 LAAIKNDEAARSGDR
+1003 LAAIKNDEAARLGNR
-1018 LGMRRVVNHSTRHIV
+1018 LAMRNVVNHSTRHIV
-1033 STSLTTMAGFTPLI
+1033 STSLTTIAGFTPLI

-1083 MCSGKQA
+1083 MCGGKDRLERASG

>member
-1 MRAKLHR
+1 
-8 LKKRPPSDSR
+8 
-18 PLADG
+18 
-23 QPTHPTRANF
+23 
-33 LRLRSLSMQLSN
+33 MQLSN

-51 RLTLLA
+51 RLTLLT

-69 FVLPRMEDPQLVQRG
+69 FVLPRMEDPQLVKRG
-84 AIVNTIYPGADPTR
+84 AIVNTIYPGANPTR

-108 EAMEEIEQIKE
+108 ETLEEIEQIKE

-140 NSTPVWSRIRD
+140 DSTPVWSRIRD
-151 RLSDIEPLLPAGALK
+151 RLSDIEPLLPQGALK
-166 PNFDELEFKAFAL
+166 PDFDELEFKAFAM

-185 DQESPVNYAILN
+185 TQEDPVNYAILN

-205 HLQTVVGTQKVETH
+205 RLQSIGGTMKVEVH
-219 GAPSEEILVRLNS
+219 GDPSEEIVVRLNS
-232 NRLAALNLTVQSV
+232 NRLAALNLTVQTV
-245 SDQIRQSDAKVSA
+245 SDQIRRSDAKVSA
-258 GQLRGSEEELL
+258 GQLRGPEEELL
-269 LGVSGDLNSLQQ
+269 LGVSGELNSLQQ
-281 IEQIPIMHQTGEGF
+281 IEQIPITHQAGEGF

-302 TVLKTAFDPPDG
+302 TVQKTAVEPPDG
-314 IAIVDGQRAV
+314 IAIIDGHRSV
-324 VVGAYVRNNSRID
+324 VLGAYVRSNSRID
-337 LWSAEANRALDEYEA
+337 LWSAEVNRALDEYESL
-352 QLPRGIS
+352 LPRGIS
-359 MNRLFDQNKYVAT
+359 MDRIFDQNEYVAT

-384 AAAVFCVIFLVMGWR
+384 ATAVFAVIFLLMGWR
-399 SAVVVSTALPLSALM
+399 SALVISTALPLSALM
-414 VLTGMRVLEVPVHQM
+414 VLTGMRLLNVPVHQM

-460 KPAAAVSRSVRLL
+460 SPAAAVSRSVRLL
-473 FFPLLGSTVTTALT
+473 ALPLLGSTITTALT

-493 MPGPAGEFVGAIAVN
+493 MPGPAGEFVGAIAIN

-524 PALAAALAPANERQ
+524 PAITATVASMTGGLTEVNHSEGSNRAP
-538 AENDHDEPAA
+538 
-548 QPLKRQRWWRSG
+548 KRRWWQSG
-560 LSNARLN
+560 LSSVGLN
-567 QAYCRLLDFI
+567 QIYCRLLDFI
-577 YAKPWIGVAIGIV
+577 YSRPAVGVLIGIA
-590 APVAGFVA
+590 APIAGFVV

-626 IAATLETTKQIR
+626 IAATLETTRQIR
-638 EELLRD
+638 DELLHD
-644 QDVQKVDW
+644 PDVQQVDW
-652 FVGESAPAF
+652 FIGESAPAF
-661 YYNLI
+661 YYTLI

-679 VQLTTIENQSEIIH
+679 VKLTTFENQPEIIH
-693 RLQGKLDQKFA
+693 RLQSKLDQQFA

-729 PDLARLREL
+729 PDLIRLQEL
-738 GQQLRRI
+738 GQQLRGI
-745 LVDTPGV
+745 LVGTPGV

-763 PRVRMSVKDE
+763 PRIRMSVKDE
-773 VARAAGLSLTEI
+773 RARAAGLSLTEI
-785 ARQVNSL
+785 ASQVNSL
-792 TEGVTGGSVIEGTE
+792 TEGVIGGSVIEGTE
-806 ELPVRVRID
+806 ELPVRVRLD
-815 RSDSQTLAQLACL
+815 RTDSQTLAQLASL

-833 TPAGGSVGSGPNSR
+833 TGTANSDGNGPISR
-847 GSFRGIP
+847 TAFRGIP
-854 VSALASFDLEPEY
+854 VSALARFELEPEY
-867 GAINHLHSQRMNEIQ
+867 GAINHLHSRRMNEIQ

-893 VLGAFQDRLER
+893 VLSTFQERLDR
-904 SDFRIPDGY
+904 SDFQIPAGY

-925 EAVGNLIA
+925 EAVRNLIA
-933 SVGILLV
+933 SVGILMV
-940 MMVATLVLSFGSFR
+940 MMIATLVLSFGSFR
-954 IAAIVGFVGMLS
+954 IAAIIGFVGMLS

-1003 LAAIKNDEAARSGDR
+1003 LAAIKNDEAARLGNR
-1018 LGMRRVVNHSTRHIV
+1018 LAMRNVVNHSSRHIV
-1033 STSLTTMAGFTPLI
+1033 STSLTTIAGFTPLI

-1083 MCSGKQA
+1083 MCGGKDRLERASG

>member
-1 MRAKLHR
+1 
-8 LKKRPPSDSR
+8 
-18 PLADG
+18 
-23 QPTHPTRANF
+23 
-33 LRLRSLSMQLSN
+33 MQLSN

-98 VESLVTEKIE
+98 VESLVSEKIE

-124 REGISTLTI
+124 REGISTVTI
-133 ELRDDVL
+133 ELRDNVL
-140 NSTPVWSRIRD
+140 DSTPVWSRIRD
-151 RLSDIEPLLPAGALK
+151 RLSDIEPTLPKNAFK
-166 PNFDELEFKAFAL
+166 PDFDELEFKAFAL

-185 DQESPVNYAILN
+185 DQETPVNYAILN

-205 HLQTVVGTQKVETH
+205 RLQAIGNTMKVETR
-219 GAPSEEILVRLNS
+219 GEPAEEIIVRLNS
-232 NRLAALNLTVQSV
+232 NRLAAMNLTVQTV

-258 GQLRGSEEELL
+258 GQLRGSGEELL
-269 LGVSGDLNSLQQ
+269 LGVSGELTSLQQ
-281 IEQIPIMHQTGEGF
+281 IEQISITHQLGQGF

-302 TVLKTAFDPPDG
+302 TIEKTAVDPPDG
-314 IAIVDGQRAV
+314 IAIIDGKQSV
-324 VVGAYVRNNSRID
+324 VVGAYVRSDSRID
-337 LWSAEANRALDEYEA
+337 LWSEEANAVLDEYDA
-352 QLPRGIS
+352 LLPRGIS
-359 MNRLFDQNKYVAT
+359 MDRMFDQNQYVAT
-372 RLTTLIGNLLLG
+372 RLNTLIGNLLLG
-384 AAAVFCVIFLVMGWR
+384 AAAVFVVIFVLMGWR
-399 SAVVVSTALPLSALM
+399 SALVVSTALPLSAIM
-414 VLTGMRVLEVPVHQM
+414 VLTGMRVLGIPVHQM

-447 IVDETSKALREGL
+447 IVDETSQALREGL
-460 KPAAAVSRSVRLL
+460 SPAAAVSKSVRLL
-473 FFPLLGSTVTTALT
+473 FFPLLGSTLTTAFT

-524 PALAAALAPANERQ
+524 PAIAATIAPAKNGDSEMN
-538 AENDHDEPAA
+538 ASHDSDHQRRA
-548 QPLKRQRWWRSG
+548 RRWWRSG
-560 LSNARLN
+560 LSSEWLS
-567 QAYCRLLDFI
+567 QIYCNMLDFI
-577 YAKPWIGVAIGIV
+577 YAKPWIGILIGV
-590 APVAGFVA
+590 TAPIAGFIV

-626 IAATLETTKQIR
+626 IAATLETTRQMR
-638 EELLRD
+638 DELLAD
-644 QDVQKVDW
+644 PDVQQVDW

-666 PKRASVSQYAQAL
+666 PRRASISQYAQAL
-679 VQLTTIENQSEIIH
+679 VKLESLENQAEIIH
-693 RLQGKLDQKFA
+693 RIQRKLDQKFA

-729 PDLARLREL
+729 PDLGRLQEL
-738 GQQLRRI
+738 GQELRGI
-745 LVDTPGV
+745 LVDIPGV

-773 VARAAGLSLTEI
+773 VARAAGVSLTDI
-785 ARQVNSL
+785 ASQINAL
-792 TEGVTGGSVIEGTE
+792 TEGSIGGSIIEGTE
-806 ELPVRVRID
+806 ELPVRIRLD
-815 RSDSQTLAQLACL
+815 RADSQTLAQLASI

-833 TPAGGSVGSGPNSR
+833 TRAAGSAGDSQITNAA
-847 GSFRGIP
+847 FRGIP
-854 VSALASFDLEPEY
+854 VSTLASFDLEPEY
-867 GAINHLHSQRMNEIQ
+867 GAITHFNSQRMNEIQ
-882 VYIPAGVLPSS
+882 AYIPAGVLPSS
-893 VLGAFQDRLER
+893 ILTAFQERLAG
-904 SDFRIPDGY
+904 SGFQIPAGY
-913 QLRYGGE
+913 HLEYGGE

-933 SVGILLV
+933 NVGIL
-940 MMVATLVLSFGSFR
+940 MVLMIATLVMSFGSFR
-954 IAAIVGFVGMLS
+954 TAAIVGLVGMLS

-1003 LAAIKNDEAARSGDR
+1003 LAAINNDAAAKSGDR
-1018 LGMRRVVNHSTRHIV
+1018 IGMRKVVNHSTRHIV

-1083 MCSGKQA
+1083 MCPTENISKPASDVAKG